1 MRKKWAEGTVLY
13 TRDGA
18 EYKITA
24 SNEAGGTAII
34 YYAEKAGSGIRAVL
48 KEFYPEEWE
57 RRKGVPVERAYV
69 DSPDEDQGLLSCY
82 KKLAEQ
88 AAREMKISQEVA
100 RETVHVWPVRG
111 MLEVQSIR
119 EPDGTVWQA
128 EGTLPCCILEMDNL
142 NHKDGLW
149 LQDILREAG
158 KEKSKE
164 TPLGNLQPN
173 SKPVL
178 AVPPLQVTLML
189 VWRLLILLAKI
200 HEAGYLHGDIN
211 LGNVFLAMD
220 DKGANV
226 LNAMLI
232 DFGSARAL
240 VDGETA
246 PLGKES
252 VMATPG
258 FAAPELADGGERR
271 LTPKADVYAVGKL
284 MHCLLDQNIL
294 EALRKGWY
302 SDLEEE
308 LKNPTL
314 NASGINDPQLTP
326 AVQKSLDRILSG
338 AAEIE
343 PEKRSSVQEMM
354 EQVMQL
360 YRKIEPPA
368 WQMSLGLLQL
378 NGDEV
383 LGRDKDIKKI
393 EAKLWAEGKLVLHG
407 FSGIGKTKLV
417 TLLGHKWQRN
427 YPCSQVYYA
436 FYPGSMTGL
445 AVDTLARNMSTV
457 AFTEQKDGK
466 DVPRPVAGIIDDMF
480 RELNAH
486 MHENDLLI
494 IDNVDDDTKKFWNS
508 VVHEETVQGQTD
520 LFTRLC
526 QLNCKVLFV
535 TRLDVSDVAGIVP
548 FEVDRLELESLR
560 AILRENSKDA
570 NGHSDAQKR
579 SDEELD
585 RLIALVDRHTMTVDM
600 IARTMRES
608 RLTVPEIYKEL
619 SCDGYGS
626 GAFAKISG
634 QKDTDYSEN
643 RIEGHLIRLFRLAN
657 FNEREQDML
666 RYAQLIGE
674 NSGMYETLFLSCC
687 PHESKDENTENLE
700 ALNHLLRLGYVQQK
714 TEENSKKIILNLHT
728 LVRVVARK
736 ELPITLE
743 QCDIFL
749 SALPL
754 PYRRYGVQISPQN
767 RIAMA
772 EAYIQARKIAEK
784 ETFLFGYW
792 SSCAAA
798 WLFNVKNHSRKENY
812 VLRIVEYLPDA
823 MCIYNALNDG
833 LLSVAGVSD
842 IQKKVICLHW
852 NLWNVLSYVT
862 PEYVRKNYETTEL
875 AREYWTVCLEEPD
888 RKLTYPVLFQ
898 EYEKYSERLE
908 EIKRKLSEELHPDNY
923 LDYWPY
929 TDIASNEKQI
939 QVGKELLEH
948 FERKTNEDYE
958 HYLRICKWLAEKAKE
973 IDYEKNPDKVQI
985 YVQEEKQAAQEYLEF
1000 LQEQEPINYE
1010 EIIELCWDR
1019 IERFEKFFAF
1029 FISDDEETL
1038 REESVQYEKILLET
1052 RCDYSDFLMKK
1063 EPSDVIAQMECC
1075 DYIAYRFKDEE
1086 KSRQYKN
1093 RAFQVQLDFVEHPKK
1108 YLPIQDPLEEM
1119 RVYWQV
1125 ADWASQQ
1132 PNKEALKQKLCKKI
1146 LKVGQ
1151 ANEERVHIGLTKK
1164 EMDNDPKN
1172 EEEDYIVPA
1181 SLSEKVNY
1189 EAIPMRYRRKKAE
1202 FYDILRKAAY
1212 QLGEEKRAEIYA
1224 EKCRY
1229 IIYGT
1234 HRRDLFSRRK
1244 VIGDK
1249 IFYEQPK
1256 RVSIIDEETKALLSD
1271 LQNGEMTKQKDRK
1284 YCQAIFEKARK
1295 NNGGSIASE
1304 FMDDLQKIVDAYE
1317 EVKDYDKELKW
1328 LKQIILLQS
1337 AGRWFDNPVVTVRTP
1352 DGKTTTEFYPG
1363 HYFMEPYYERAICT
1377 ARKNHDDK
1385 SVIELTEELFDILLK
1400 DNQARNRDGL
1410 FPRISDLLIWLRAC
1424 GLYIY
1429 CCCVQKKYDGAK
1441 DALLKAEKDLG
1452 DYIKNW
1458 NRGMT
1463 KATEQVKQAE
1473 QFEEQWYA
1481 SDLQNYV
1488 SIIEE
1493 YNKQKEPMFRFF
1505 EEQLSLLKK
1514 ILPEHHPILYM
1525 QRDLQIWFCE
1535 DEEQVETLETLNEK
1549 EKLIAIENGWAS
1561 WWEPDT

>member
-48 KEFYPEEWE
+48 KEFYPQEWE

-69 DSPDEDQGLLSCY
+69 DSPDEDPGLLSCY

-88 AAREMKISQEVA
+88 AEREMTISQEVA
-100 RETVHVWPVRG
+100 QETVHVWPVRG

-173 SKPVL
+173 SKSVL

-258 FAAPELADGGERR
+258 FAAPELEGGGEQR

-302 SDLEEE
+302 SDLEED
-308 LKNPTL
+308 LKAPTL

-326 AVQKSLDRILSG
+326 AVQKSLDQILSG
-338 AAEIE
+338 AAEIK

-354 EQVMQL
+354 EQIMQL

-383 LGRDKDIKKI
+383 LGRDKDIKRI

-466 DVPRPVAGIIDDMF
+466 EVPRPVAGIIDDMF

-494 IDNVDDDTKKFWNS
+494 IDNVDDDTQEYWDS

-535 TRLDVSDVAGIVP
+535 TRLDVSNVTGIVP
-548 FEVDRLELESLR
+548 FEVDRLELEPLR

-570 NGHSDAQKR
+570 KGRSDAQKR

-619 SCDGYGS
+619 SCDGYDS
-626 GAFAKISG
+626 GAFVEISG
-634 QKDTDYSEN
+634 QKDTDYSKN

-687 PHESKDENTENLE
+687 PHESKDENTKNLE

-714 TEENSKKIILNLHT
+714 TEEDSKKIILNLHT

-736 ELPITLE
+736 VLAITLE

-798 WLFNVKNHSRKENY
+798 WLFNVKNRSRKENY

-1172 EEEDYIVPA
+1172 EEENYIVPA

-1256 RVSIIDEETKALLSD
+1256 RVSIIDEETKSLLSD

-1317 EVKDYDKELKW
+1317 KVKDYDKELKW

-1385 SVIELTEELFDILLK
+1385 SVIELTEELFDILSK

-1463 KATEQVKQAE
+1463 KVTEQVKQAE

-1535 DEEQVETLETLNEK
+1535 DEEQLKTLETLNEK

>member
-48 KEFYPEEWE
+48 KEFYPQEWE

-69 DSPDEDQGLLSCY
+69 DSPDEDPGLLSCY
-82 KKLAEQ
+82 EKLAKQ
-88 AAREMKISQEVA
+88 AAREMEISQEVA

-158 KEKSKE
+158 KAKSEE

-173 SKPVL
+173 SKSVL

-220 DKGANV
+220 DKGGNV

-258 FAAPELADGGERR
+258 FAAPELKGGGEQR

-308 LKNPTL
+308 LKAPTL

-326 AVQKSLDRILSG
+326 AVQKSLDQILSG
-338 AAEIE
+338 AAEIK

-354 EQVMQL
+354 EQIMQL

-383 LGRDKDIKKI
+383 LGRDKDIKRI

-466 DVPRPVAGIIDDMF
+466 EVPRPVAGIIDDMF

-494 IDNVDDDTKKFWNS
+494 IDNVDDDTQEYWDS

-535 TRLDVSDVAGIVP
+535 TRLDVSNVTGIVP
-548 FEVDRLELESLR
+548 FEVDRLELEPLR

-570 NGHSDAQKR
+570 KGRSDAQKR

-626 GAFAKISG
+626 GAFVEISG
-634 QKDTDYSEN
+634 QKDTDYSKN

-687 PHESKDENTENLE
+687 PHESKDENTKNLE

-714 TEENSKKIILNLHT
+714 TEKDSEEVILNLHT

-736 ELPITLE
+736 VLAITLE

-798 WLFNVKNHSRKENY
+798 WLFNVKNRSRKENY

-1172 EEEDYIVPA
+1172 EEDYIVPA

-1234 HRRDLFSRRK
+1234 HRRDLFSRQK

-1256 RVSIIDEETKALLSD
+1256 RVSIIDEETKSLLSD

-1295 NNGGSIASE
+1295 SNGGSIASE

-1377 ARKNHDDK
+1377 ARKNHDEK
-1385 SVIELTEELFDILLK
+1385 SVIELTEELFDILSK

-1463 KATEQVKQAE
+1463 KVTEQVKQAE

-1535 DEEQVETLETLNEK
+1535 DEEQLKTLETLNEK

-1561 WWEPDT
+1561 WWEPNT

>member
-48 KEFYPEEWE
+48 KEFYPQEWE

-69 DSPDEDQGLLSCY
+69 DSPDEDPGLLSCY
-82 KKLAEQ
+82 EKLAKQ
-88 AAREMKISQEVA
+88 AAREMEISQEVA

-158 KEKSKE
+158 KKKSKE

-200 HEAGYLHGDIN
+200 HAAGYLHGDIN

-246 PLGKES
+246 PLGEES

-258 FAAPELADGGERR
+258 FAAPELKGGGEQR

-308 LKNPTL
+308 LKAPTL
-314 NASGINDPQLTP
+314 DASGINDPQLTP
-326 AVQKSLDRILSG
+326 AVQKSLDQILSG
-338 AAEIE
+338 AAEIK

-494 IDNVDDDTKKFWNS
+494 IDNVDDDTQEYWDS

-535 TRLDVSDVAGIVP
+535 TRLDVSNVTGIVP
-548 FEVDRLELESLR
+548 FEVDRLELEPLR

-570 NGHSDAQKR
+570 KGHSDAQKR

-626 GAFAKISG
+626 GAFVEISG
-634 QKDTDYSEN
+634 QKDTDYSKN

-657 FNEREQDML
+657 FNEREQKML

-687 PHESKDENTENLE
+687 PHESKDENTKNLE

-714 TEENSKKIILNLHT
+714 TEKDSEEVILNLHT

-736 ELPITLE
+736 VLAITLE

-798 WLFNVKNHSRKENY
+798 WLFNVKNRSRKENY

-958 HYLRICKWLAEKAKE
+958 HYLRICKWLAEKAEE

-1019 IERFEKFFAF
+1019 IERFENFFAF

-1151 ANEERVHIGLTKK
+1151 ENEERVHIGLTKK

-1256 RVSIIDEETKALLSD
+1256 RVSIIDEETKSLLSD
-1271 LQNGEMTKQKDRK
+1271 LQNGEMTNGKDRK

-1377 ARKNHDDK
+1377 ARKNHDEK
-1385 SVIELTEELFDILLK
+1385 SVIELTEELFDILSK

-1493 YNKQKEPMFRFF
+1493 YNKKKEPMFRFF

>member
-48 KEFYPEEWE
+48 KEFYPQEWE

-88 AAREMKISQEVA
+88 AEREMTISQEVA

-158 KEKSKE
+158 KKKSKE

-173 SKPVL
+173 CKSVL

-200 HEAGYLHGDIN
+200 HAAGYLHGDIN

-240 VDGETA
+240 VDGKTA

-258 FAAPELADGGERR
+258 FAAPELKGGGEQR

-308 LKNPTL
+308 LKAPTL
-314 NASGINDPQLTP
+314 DTSGINDPQLTP
-326 AVQKSLDRILSG
+326 AVQKSLDQILSG
-338 AAEIE
+338 AAEIK

-354 EQVMQL
+354 EQIMQL

-466 DVPRPVAGIIDDMF
+466 EVPRPVAGIIDDMF

-494 IDNVDDDTKKFWNS
+494 IDNVDDDTQEYWDS

-535 TRLDVSDVAGIVP
+535 TRLDVSNVTGIVP
-548 FEVDRLELESLR
+548 FEVDRLELEPLR

-570 NGHSDAQKR
+570 KGRSDAQKR

-619 SCDGYGS
+619 SCDGYDS
-626 GAFAKISG
+626 GAFVEISG

-687 PHESKDENTENLE
+687 PHESKDENTKNLE

-714 TEENSKKIILNLHT
+714 TEEDSKKIILNLHT

-736 ELPITLE
+736 EFYITEEDRESFYKHVTTNPMFQFLLDEEESSCLQLSDSFRMAAFYMDPGFEWAYWKSYTVRFALQDLDHSLPKGALISDVMTLIVIAE
-743 QCDIFL
+743 DYPQWFESTEKVPSWRCARFYENLFYGAERFGPEDVRSGISKWTLWLYLVYGLGRAENDLKSPIL
-749 SALPL
+749 SAKEERNWSEVKCSLHRKAVALWEQQDQPDRVSL
-754 PYRRYGVQISPQN
+754 KNLYLDVSPTVEELSAFQEKALENLRKCPQADALDYADFYRITV
-767 RIAMA
+767 
-772 EAYIQARKIAEK
+772 ARSYRVSENDEQVERALQKASYYEEQYLRQLSTQTTK
-784 ETFLFGYW
+784 L
-792 SSCAAA
+792 SKRSKPA
-798 WLFNVKNHSRKENY
+798 WR
-812 VLRIVEYLPDA
+812 
-823 MCIYNALNDG
+823 ALNRHCDG
-833 LLSVAGVSD
+833 LVEKG
-842 IQKKVICLHW
+842 
-852 NLWNVLSYVT
+852 
-862 PEYVRKNYETTEL
+862 
-875 AREYWTVCLEEPD
+875 
-888 RKLTYPVLFQ
+888 
-898 EYEKYSERLE
+898 EYEKASHLIDLLGKFSVDEWYAGEFIETKAKYYLKTGRFQECLDFCVSFERREFYERDEYLVKAYKQLGEPEKAMEIALKAETFPEHEDAVVIAAELYSSITSNSITGYPKTTEEKALVYTEQLIEEEKKRIEEAQEKDDYNRLDQAVLRYKHAFLFAVHLHVCHQKNVSDYKDFLQKEIQWITKAFSEDKSDWRFQQQELYGEIYFQYIWELYNEERYQEALEALDEFEAAGLKDFETVWKPENRQENRENILKQLNDSSEVLSNETHGSGELE
-908 EIKRKLSEELHPDNY
+908 EIERNAERAYYSKLLEPEERPDEMIKPYNWYSWNQLERKTSARELERVFLNLVHAN
-923 LDYWPY
+923 W
-929 TDIASNEKQI
+929 K
-939 QVGKELLEH
+939 LEH
-948 FERKTNEDYE
+948 FEHASNTALMWLGFQPEGSAEYARAQAILASCLCYQKSYTPAMGQLVGAASY
-958 HYLRICKWLAEKAKE
+958 YLRIVKSLKKAASENAASEEWHDAIRHGAYSVTFWERRIAELEDSLPQNHPILAVAHFILAFVYSTNYALNKKNEGIDPLFEREIARFEPAKMYLKALKE
-973 IDYEKNPDKVQI
+973 I
-985 YVQEEKQAAQEYLEF
+985 L
-1000 LQEQEPINYE
+1000 
-1010 EIIELCWDR
+1010 
-1019 IERFEKFFAF
+1019 FAF
-1029 FISDDEETL
+1029 F
-1038 REESVQYEKILLET
+1038 
-1052 RCDYSDFLMKK
+1052 
-1063 EPSDVIAQMECC
+1063 
-1075 DYIAYRFKDEE
+1075 
-1086 KSRQYKN
+1086 
-1093 RAFQVQLDFVEHPKK
+1093 H
-1108 YLPIQDPLEEM
+1108 
-1119 RVYWQV
+1119 
-1125 ADWASQQ
+1125 
-1132 PNKEALKQKLCKKI
+1132 
-1146 LKVGQ
+1146 
-1151 ANEERVHIGLTKK
+1151 
-1164 EMDNDPKN
+1164 
-1172 EEEDYIVPA
+1172 
-1181 SLSEKVNY
+1181 
-1189 EAIPMRYRRKKAE
+1189 
-1202 FYDILRKAAY
+1202 
-1212 QLGEEKRAEIYA
+1212 
-1224 EKCRY
+1224 
-1229 IIYGT
+1229 
-1234 HRRDLFSRRK
+1234 
-1244 VIGDK
+1244 
-1249 IFYEQPK
+1249 
-1256 RVSIIDEETKALLSD
+1256 
-1271 LQNGEMTKQKDRK
+1271 
-1284 YCQAIFEKARK
+1284 
-1295 NNGGSIASE
+1295 
-1304 FMDDLQKIVDAYE
+1304 
-1317 EVKDYDKELKW
+1317 
-1328 LKQIILLQS
+1328 
-1337 AGRWFDNPVVTVRTP
+1337 
-1352 DGKTTTEFYPG
+1352 
-1363 HYFMEPYYERAICT
+1363 
-1377 ARKNHDDK
+1377 
-1385 SVIELTEELFDILLK
+1385 
-1400 DNQARNRDGL
+1400 
-1410 FPRISDLLIWLRAC
+1410 
-1424 GLYIY
+1424 
-1429 CCCVQKKYDGAK
+1429 
-1441 DALLKAEKDLG
+1441 
-1452 DYIKNW
+1452 NW
-1458 NRGMT
+1458 N
-1463 KATEQVKQAE
+1463 
-1473 QFEEQWYA
+1473 
-1481 SDLQNYV
+1481 
-1488 SIIEE
+1488 
-1493 YNKQKEPMFRFF
+1493 
-1505 EEQLSLLKK
+1505 
-1514 ILPEHHPILYM
+1514 
-1525 QRDLQIWFCE
+1525 
-1535 DEEQVETLETLNEK
+1535 
-1549 EKLIAIENGWAS
+1549 S

>member
-48 KEFYPEEWE
+48 KEFYPQEWE

-69 DSPDEDQGLLSCY
+69 DSPDEDPGLLSCY
-82 KKLAEQ
+82 EKLAKQ
-88 AAREMKISQEVA
+88 AAREMEISQEVA

-158 KEKSKE
+158 KKKSKE

-246 PLGKES
+246 PLGKET

-258 FAAPELADGGERR
+258 FAAPELKDGGERR

-308 LKNPTL
+308 LEAPTL
-314 NASGINDPQLTP
+314 NASGINDPQLTS

-338 AAEIE
+338 AAEIK

-354 EQVMQL
+354 EQIMQL

-508 VVHEETVQGQTD
+508 VVHEETAQGQTD

-526 QLNCKVLFV
+526 QLSCKVLFV

-626 GAFAKISG
+626 GAFAEISG

-687 PHESKDENTENLE
+687 PHESKDENTKNLE

-714 TEENSKKIILNLHT
+714 TEKDSEEVILNLHT

-736 ELPITLE
+736 VLAITLE

-798 WLFNVKNHSRKENY
+798 WLFNVKNRSRKENY

-958 HYLRICKWLAEKAKE
+958 HYLRICKWLAEKVKE
-973 IDYEKNPDKVQI
+973 IDYEKNLDKVQI

-1132 PNKEALKQKLCKKI
+1132 PNKEALEQKLCKKI

-1172 EEEDYIVPA
+1172 EEEYYIVPA

-1256 RVSIIDEETKALLSD
+1256 RVSIIDEETKSLLSD

-1295 NNGGSIASE
+1295 SNGGSIASE

-1385 SVIELTEELFDILLK
+1385 SVIELTEELFDILSK
-1400 DNQARNRDGL
+1400 DNQARNHDGL

-1463 KATEQVKQAE
+1463 KVTEQVKQAE

-1535 DEEQVETLETLNEK
+1535 DEEQLKTLETLNEK

>member
-48 KEFYPEEWE
+48 KEFYPQEWE

-69 DSPDEDQGLLSCY
+69 DSPDEDPGLLSCY
-82 KKLAEQ
+82 EKLAKQ
-88 AAREMKISQEVA
+88 AAREMEISQEVA

-200 HEAGYLHGDIN
+200 HAAGYLHGDIN

-246 PLGKES
+246 PLGEES

-258 FAAPELADGGERR
+258 FAAPELKGGGEQR

-302 SDLEEE
+302 SNFKKDL
-308 LKNPTL
+308 KAPTL

-326 AVQKSLDRILSG
+326 AVQKSLDQILSG

-354 EQVMQL
+354 EQIMQL

-466 DVPRPVAGIIDDMF
+466 EVPRPVAGIIDDMF

-494 IDNVDDDTKKFWNS
+494 IDNVDDDTQEYWDS

-535 TRLDVSDVAGIVP
+535 TRLDVSNVTGIVP
-548 FEVDRLELESLR
+548 FEVDRLELEPLR
-560 AILRENSKDA
+560 AILRENSKDV

-626 GAFAKISG
+626 GAFVEISG
-634 QKDTDYSEN
+634 QKDTDYSKN

-687 PHESKDENTENLE
+687 PHESKDENTKNLE

-714 TEENSKKIILNLHT
+714 TEKDSEEVILNLHT

-736 ELPITLE
+736 VLAITLE

-798 WLFNVKNHSRKENY
+798 WLFNVKNRSRKENY

-1019 IERFEKFFAF
+1019 IERFENFFAF

-1202 FYDILRKAAY
+1202 LYDILRKAAY

-1493 YNKQKEPMFRFF
+1493 YNKQKKPMFRFF

>member
-48 KEFYPEEWE
+48 KEFYPQEWE
-57 RRKGVPVERAYV
+57 RRKGVPVERACV
-69 DSPDEDQGLLSCY
+69 DSPDEDPGLLSCY
-82 KKLAEQ
+82 EKLAKQ
-88 AAREMKISQEVA
+88 AAREMTISQEVA

-173 SKPVL
+173 SKSVL

-246 PLGKES
+246 PLGDES

-258 FAAPELADGGERR
+258 FAAPELEGGGEQR

-308 LKNPTL
+308 LKAPTL

-326 AVQKSLDRILSG
+326 AVQKSLDQILSG
-338 AAEIE
+338 AAEIK

-354 EQVMQL
+354 EQIMQL

-466 DVPRPVAGIIDDMF
+466 EVPRSVAGIIDDMF

-494 IDNVDDDTKKFWNS
+494 IDNVDDDTQEYWDS

-535 TRLDVSDVAGIVP
+535 TRLDVSNVTGIVP
-548 FEVDRLELESLR
+548 FEVDRLELEPLR

-570 NGHSDAQKR
+570 KGRSDAQKR

-626 GAFAKISG
+626 GAFVEISG
-634 QKDTDYSEN
+634 QKDTDYSKN

-657 FNEREQDML
+657 FNEREQKML

-687 PHESKDENTENLE
+687 PHESKDENTKNLE

-714 TEENSKKIILNLHT
+714 TEKDSEEVILNLHT

-736 ELPITLE
+736 EFCITEEDRESFYKHVTTNPMFQFLLDEEVPSCLQLSDSFRVAAFYTDLGFEWAYWKSYTVRFALLDLDHSPPKGALISDVMTLIVIAEDHPQWFEGTEKAPSWRCARFYENLFYGAERFGPDDVCSDISKWTLWLYLVYGLGRTENNLKSPI
-743 QCDIFL
+743 L
-749 SALPL
+749 SAKEERNWSEVKCSLHRKAVALWEQQDQPDRVSLKNLYLDVSPTVEELSAFQEKALENLKKCPQADALDYADFYSITVARYYRASENDEQVEHALQKASYYEEQYLRQLSTQTTKLSKRSKPAWRALNRHCDGLVEKGEYEKASRLIDLLEKFSVDECDAKELLKTKAKYCFGTGRFQECIDLCASFEKYEFYERDEYIIKAYKQLGEPEKALEIALTLVGWPKYKDAIAIADELYSTIASSCITEHPETAEGKAFLYIEWLIENEKRRVKQAQEGKDYNRLDQVVLSYKNEFLFAVYLQEKELYDRDFLIKEIQWVTKAFSEDKSDWTFQQQDLYGEIYFRYVRELYNDEKYQEALEALDEFEAAGLEDLERVWKAERRQEAREKILKKLNGSSKVLSNETHGSGELEEIEELEEDPL
-754 PYRRYGVQISPQN
+754 EIERN
-767 RIAMA
+767 A
-772 EAYIQARKIAEK
+772 ERAYLDGCKKLKAEK
-784 ETFLFGYW
+784 NSHDMIEPFCWDSWDRLGLNGKYW
-792 SSCAAA
+792 AKD
-798 WLFNVKNHSRKENY
+798 LEG
-812 VLRIVEYLPDA
+812 L
-823 MCIYNALNDG
+823 
-833 LLSVAGVSD
+833 LLSVVHAN
-842 IQKKVICLHW
+842 W
-852 NLWNVLSYVT
+852 N
-862 PEYVRKNYETTEL
+862 
-875 AREYWTVCLEEPD
+875 
-888 RKLTYPVLFQ
+888 
-898 EYEKYSERLE
+898 
-908 EIKRKLSEELHPDNY
+908 
-923 LDYWPY
+923 
-929 TDIASNEKQI
+929 
-939 QVGKELLEH
+939 LEH
-948 FERKTNEDYE
+948 FERASQN
-958 HYLRICKWLAEKAKE
+958 
-973 IDYEKNPDKVQI
+973 
-985 YVQEEKQAAQEYLEF
+985 
-1000 LQEQEPINYE
+1000 
-1010 EIIELCWDR
+1010 
-1019 IERFEKFFAF
+1019 
-1029 FISDDEETL
+1029 
-1038 REESVQYEKILLET
+1038 
-1052 RCDYSDFLMKK
+1052 
-1063 EPSDVIAQMECC
+1063 AQMWAELQPEGSVGFIRALAILANCC
-1075 DYIAYRFKDEE
+1075 C
-1086 KSRQYKN
+1086 
-1093 RAFQVQLDFVEHPKK
+1093 H
-1108 YLPIQDPLEEM
+1108 
-1119 RVYWQV
+1119 
-1125 ADWASQQ
+1125 
-1132 PNKEALKQKLCKKI
+1132 QKCYTPTI
-1146 LKVGQ
+1146 
-1151 ANEERVHIGLTKK
+1151 
-1164 EMDNDPKN
+1164 
-1172 EEEDYIVPA
+1172 
-1181 SLSEKVNY
+1181 SLL
-1189 EAIPMRYRRKKAE
+1189 ICM
-1202 FYDILRKAAY
+1202 
-1212 QLGEEKRAEIYA
+1212 
-1224 EKCRY
+1224 
-1229 IIYGT
+1229 
-1234 HRRDLFSRRK
+1234 
-1244 VIGDK
+1244 
-1249 IFYEQPK
+1249 
-1256 RVSIIDEETKALLSD
+1256 
-1271 LQNGEMTKQKDRK
+1271 
-1284 YCQAIFEKARK
+1284 RK
-1295 NNGGSIASE
+1295 N
-1304 FMDDLQKIVDAYE
+1304 MQ
-1317 EVKDYDKELKW
+1317 
-1328 LKQIILLQS
+1328 
-1337 AGRWFDNPVVTVRTP
+1337 T
-1352 DGKTTTEFYPG
+1352 
-1363 HYFMEPYYERAICT
+1363 
-1377 ARKNHDDK
+1377 
-1385 SVIELTEELFDILLK
+1385 LLK
-1400 DNQARNRDGL
+1400 NVIKQYTSSTSTESEGRLLVNLYDVDFWNQW
-1410 FPRISDLLIWLRAC
+1410 ISELED
-1424 GLYIY
+1424 
-1429 CCCVQKKYDGAK
+1429 V
-1441 DALLKAEKDLG
+1441 
-1452 DYIKNW
+1452 
-1458 NRGMT
+1458 
-1463 KATEQVKQAE
+1463 
-1473 QFEEQWYA
+1473 
-1481 SDLQNYV
+1481 
-1488 SIIEE
+1488 
-1493 YNKQKEPMFRFF
+1493 
-1505 EEQLSLLKK
+1505 
-1514 ILPEHHPILYM
+1514 LPENHPILVAAHFHLVHIYRM
-1525 QRDLQIWFCE
+1525 CYRLKLEGRFGRKAGRFE
-1535 DEEQVETLETLNEK
+1535 SMRFLLKTLK
-1549 EKLIAIENGWAS
+1549 ELPFALFHNWDS

>member
-48 KEFYPEEWE
+48 KEFYPQEWE

-69 DSPDEDQGLLSCY
+69 DSPDEDPGLLSCY

-88 AAREMKISQEVA
+88 AEREMTISQEIA
-100 RETVHVWPVRG
+100 QETVHVWPVRG

-158 KEKSKE
+158 KKKSKE

-240 VDGETA
+240 VDGKTA
-246 PLGKES
+246 PLGEES

-258 FAAPELADGGERR
+258 FAAPELKDGGEQR

-308 LKNPTL
+308 LKAPTL

-326 AVQKSLDRILSG
+326 AVQKSLDQILSG
-338 AAEIE
+338 AAEIK

-354 EQVMQL
+354 EQIMQL

-378 NGDEV
+378 NCDEV

-466 DVPRPVAGIIDDMF
+466 EVPRPVAGIIDDMF

-526 QLNCKVLFV
+526 QLSCKVLFV

-626 GAFAKISG
+626 GAFAEISG

-687 PHESKDENTENLE
+687 PHESKDENTKNLE

-714 TEENSKKIILNLHT
+714 TEKDSEEVILNLHT

-736 ELPITLE
+736 VLAITLE

-798 WLFNVKNHSRKENY
+798 WLFNVKNRSRKENY

-1019 IERFEKFFAF
+1019 IERFENFFAF

-1256 RVSIIDEETKALLSD
+1256 RVSIIDEETKSLLSD

-1377 ARKNHDDK
+1377 ARKNHDEK
-1385 SVIELTEELFDILLK
+1385 SVIELTEELFDILSK

-1463 KATEQVKQAE
+1463 KVTEQVKQAE

-1535 DEEQVETLETLNEK
+1535 DEEQLKTLETLNEK

>member
-48 KEFYPEEWE
+48 KEFYPQEWE

-69 DSPDEDQGLLSCY
+69 DSPDEDPDLLSCY

-88 AAREMKISQEVA
+88 AEREMTISQEVA

-200 HEAGYLHGDIN
+200 HAAGYLHGDIN

-258 FAAPELADGGERR
+258 FAAPELEGGGEQR

-302 SDLEEE
+302 SDLEED
-308 LKNPTL
+308 LKAPTL

-326 AVQKSLDRILSG
+326 AVQKSLDQILSG
-338 AAEIE
+338 AAEIK

-354 EQVMQL
+354 EQIMQL

-383 LGRDKDIKKI
+383 LGRDKDIKEI

-494 IDNVDDDTKKFWNS
+494 IDNVDDDTQEYWDS

-535 TRLDVSDVAGIVP
+535 TRLDVSNVTGIVP
-548 FEVDRLELESLR
+548 FEVDRLEPKPLR

-626 GAFAKISG
+626 GAFVEISG
-634 QKDTDYSEN
+634 QKDTDYSKN

-687 PHESKDENTENLE
+687 PHESKDENTKNLE

-736 ELPITLE
+736 EFCITEEDTEAFYKRVTTNPMFQFLLDEEVPSCLQLSDSFLMAALYMDPGFEYAYWGSYSVRFALLDLDQSPLKNAIISDVMTLITVAENHPQWFESSEKTPSWRCARFYENLFYGAGRIGPEDVCSDISKWTLWLYLVYGLGRTENNLKSPILSAKEERNWSEVKCSLHRKAVALWEQQDQPDRVSLKNLYLDVSPTVEELSAFQEKALE
-743 QCDIFL
+743 NIRKCPQADALDYADLYGITVARSYRVSENDEQLENALKKASYYEEQYFQQLSTQTTKLSERSKPAWRALNEHCDGLVEKGEYEKASRLIDLLGKFSVDEWYAEEFIKTKAKYYLKTGHFQECLDLCEDTKASGKYGRDKWNGYIVEAYKQMGKQKKALEIALEDETITEYRRGIVIAAELYSSIVSNSTTGYPKTTEEKALAYTEQLIEEEKKRIEEAQEKDDYDRLDQAVLRYRHALFFAKYLHVYHQKNVFNYMDFLQKEIQWVTKAFSEDKSGWTFQQQELYCRLCYRYIMELYRKEKKYQEALEMLDAVETAGLKDLEEVWEPKFRQKVREDIF
-749 SALPL
+749 
-754 PYRRYGVQISPQN
+754 
-767 RIAMA
+767 MA
-772 EAYIQARKIAEK
+772 RDDHSKSLLN
-784 ETFLFGYW
+784 ETHG
-792 SSCAAA
+792 
-798 WLFNVKNHSRKENY
+798 
-812 VLRIVEYLPDA
+812 IVEL
-823 MCIYNALNDG
+823 
-833 LLSVAGVSD
+833 
-842 IQKKVICLHW
+842 
-852 NLWNVLSYVT
+852 
-862 PEYVRKNYETTEL
+862 EE
-875 AREYWTVCLEEPD
+875 LEEPEENPIEAEKAAE
-888 RKLTYPVLFQ
+888 RAYYSKLLEPEERSNEMIEPYQWYSWSGSGVYPTRGPQ
-898 EYEKYSERLE
+898 ELE
-908 EIKRKLSEELHPDNY
+908 ELLLSAVHAN
-923 LDYWPY
+923 W
-929 TDIASNEKQI
+929 N
-939 QVGKELLEH
+939 LEH
-948 FERKTNEDYE
+948 FERASQN
-958 HYLRICKWLAEKAKE
+958 
-973 IDYEKNPDKVQI
+973 
-985 YVQEEKQAAQEYLEF
+985 
-1000 LQEQEPINYE
+1000 
-1010 EIIELCWDR
+1010 
-1019 IERFEKFFAF
+1019 
-1029 FISDDEETL
+1029 
-1038 REESVQYEKILLET
+1038 
-1052 RCDYSDFLMKK
+1052 
-1063 EPSDVIAQMECC
+1063 AQMWAELQPEGSVGF
-1075 DYIAYRFKDEE
+1075 I
-1086 KSRQYKN
+1086 
-1093 RAFQVQLDFVEHPKK
+1093 RAL
-1108 YLPIQDPLEEM
+1108 
-1119 RVYWQV
+1119 
-1125 ADWASQQ
+1125 A
-1132 PNKEALKQKLCKKI
+1132 I
-1146 LKVGQ
+1146 L
-1151 ANEERVHIGLTKK
+1151 AN
-1164 EMDNDPKN
+1164 
-1172 EEEDYIVPA
+1172 
-1181 SLSEKVNY
+1181 
-1189 EAIPMRYRRKKAE
+1189 
-1202 FYDILRKAAY
+1202 
-1212 QLGEEKRAEIYA
+1212 
-1224 EKCRY
+1224 
-1229 IIYGT
+1229 
-1234 HRRDLFSRRK
+1234 
-1244 VIGDK
+1244 
-1249 IFYEQPK
+1249 
-1256 RVSIIDEETKALLSD
+1256 
-1271 LQNGEMTKQKDRK
+1271 
-1284 YCQAIFEKARK
+1284 
-1295 NNGGSIASE
+1295 
-1304 FMDDLQKIVDAYE
+1304 
-1317 EVKDYDKELKW
+1317 
-1328 LKQIILLQS
+1328 
-1337 AGRWFDNPVVTVRTP
+1337 
-1352 DGKTTTEFYPG
+1352 
-1363 HYFMEPYYERAICT
+1363 
-1377 ARKNHDDK
+1377 
-1385 SVIELTEELFDILLK
+1385 
-1400 DNQARNRDGL
+1400 
-1410 FPRISDLLIWLRAC
+1410 
-1424 GLYIY
+1424 
-1429 CCCVQKKYDGAK
+1429 CCCHQKCY
-1441 DALLKAEKDLG
+1441 
-1452 DYIKNW
+1452 
-1458 NRGMT
+1458 T
-1463 KATEQVKQAE
+1463 PT
-1473 QFEEQWYA
+1473 
-1481 SDLQNYV
+1481 
-1488 SIIEE
+1488 
-1493 YNKQKEPMFRFF
+1493 
-1505 EEQLSLLKK
+1505 LSLLIYMRKNMQTLLK
-1514 ILPEHHPILYM
+1514 NVIKQYTSSTSTESEGRLLVNLYDVDFWNQWISELEDVLPENHPILVAAHFHLVHIYRM
-1525 QRDLQIWFCE
+1525 CYRLKLEGRFGRKAGRFE
-1535 DEEQVETLETLNEK
+1535 SMRFLLKTLK
-1549 EKLIAIENGWAS
+1549 ELPFALFHNWNS
-1561 WWEPDT
+1561 WWEPDA

>member
-48 KEFYPEEWE
+48 KEFYPQEWE

-69 DSPDEDQGLLSCY
+69 DSPDEDPGLLSCY
-82 KKLAEQ
+82 EKLAKQ
-88 AAREMKISQEVA
+88 AAREMEISQEVA

-158 KEKSKE
+158 KKKSKE

-173 SKPVL
+173 SKSVL

-258 FAAPELADGGERR
+258 FAAPELEGGGEQR

-308 LKNPTL
+308 LKAPTL

-326 AVQKSLDRILSG
+326 AVQKSLDQILSG
-338 AAEIE
+338 AAEIK

-383 LGRDKDIKKI
+383 LGRDKDIKRI

-535 TRLDVSDVAGIVP
+535 TRLDVSNVTGIVP
-548 FEVDRLELESLR
+548 FEVDRLEPKPLR

-570 NGHSDAQKR
+570 KGHSDAQKR

-626 GAFAKISG
+626 DAFAEISG
-634 QKDTDYSEN
+634 QKDTDYSKN

-657 FNEREQDML
+657 FNERERDML

-687 PHESKDENTENLE
+687 PHESKDENTKNLE

-714 TEENSKKIILNLHT
+714 TEKDSEEVILNLHT

-798 WLFNVKNHSRKENY
+798 WLFNVKNRSRKENY

-1151 ANEERVHIGLTKK
+1151 ENEERVHIGLTKK

-1256 RVSIIDEETKALLSD
+1256 RVSIIDEETKSLLSD

-1295 NNGGSIASE
+1295 SNGGSIASE

-1317 EVKDYDKELKW
+1317 KVKGYDKELKW

-1385 SVIELTEELFDILLK
+1385 SVIELTEELFDILSK

-1463 KATEQVKQAE
+1463 KVTEQVKQAE

-1535 DEEQVETLETLNEK
+1535 DEEQLKTLETLNEK

-1561 WWEPDT
+1561 WWEPNT

>member
-24 SNEAGGTAII
+24 SNEAGGTALI

-48 KEFYPEEWE
+48 KEFYPKEWE

-173 SKPVL
+173 SKSVL

-240 VDGETA
+240 VNGETA

-494 IDNVDDDTKKFWNS
+494 IDNVDDDTQEYWDS
-508 VVHEETVQGQTD
+508 VVHEETVPGQTD

-535 TRLDVSDVAGIVP
+535 TRLDVSNVTGIVP
-548 FEVDRLELESLR
+548 FEVDRLEPEPLR

-570 NGHSDAQKR
+570 KGRSDAQKR

-657 FNEREQDML
+657 FNERERNML

-687 PHESKDENTENLE
+687 PHETTGENTKNLE

-714 TEENSKKIILNLHT
+714 TEKDSKKIILNLHT

-736 ELPITLE
+736 EFCITEEDRESFYKHVTTNPMFQFLLDEEESSCLQLSDSFRVAAFYMDIGFEWAYWKSYSVRFTLLDPDFSALKDDFISDVMTLIAIEENRPQWFESSKKAPSWRCARFYENLFYGAERFGPDDVRSNISKRTLWLYLVYGLGRAENDLKSPI
-743 QCDIFL
+743 L
-749 SALPL
+749 SAKEKRNWSEVKRSLHRKAVALWEQQDQPDRVSL
-754 PYRRYGVQISPQN
+754 KELYLDDFPTVEEFSAFQEKALENLKKCPQADALDYADFYSITVARYYRASENDEQVEHALQKASYYEEQYLQQLSTQTTKLSKRSEPAWRGVNVSCN
-767 RIAMA
+767 RLMEKGEYEKASRLIDLLEKFSVDECDAKELLKTKAKYCFGTGRFQECIDLCASSEKYEFYERDEYIIKAYKQLGEPEKALEIALTLVGWPKYKDA
-772 EAYIQARKIAEK
+772 IAIADELYS
-784 ETFLFGYW
+784 TIA
-792 SSCAAA
+792 SSCITEHPETAEGKAFLYIE
-798 WLFNVKNHSRKENY
+798 WLIENEKRRVKQAQEGK
-812 VLRIVEYLPDA
+812 D
-823 MCIYNALNDG
+823 YNRLNQ
-833 LLSVAGVSD
+833 V
-842 IQKKVICLHW
+842 
-852 NLWNVLSYVT
+852 VLSYKNEFLFAVYLQEKGLYDRDFLIKEIQWVT
-862 PEYVRKNYETTEL
+862 KAFSEDKSDWTFQQQDLYGEIYFRYVRELYNDEKYQEALEALDEFEATGLENLETVWKLEHRQE
-875 AREYWTVCLEEPD
+875 AREKILK
-888 RKLTYPVLFQ
+888 KLNGSSKAPSNETHGSG
-898 EYEKYSERLE
+898 ELE
-908 EIKRKLSEELHPDNY
+908 EIEELEENPLEIERNAERAY
-923 LDYWPY
+923 LDGCKKLEAEKNSHDMIEPFRWDSWDRLGLNGKYWAKDLEGLLLSAVH
-929 TDIASNEKQI
+929 TNWN
-939 QVGKELLEH
+939 LEH
-948 FERKTNEDYE
+948 FERASQNAQMWAELQPE
-958 HYLRICKWLAEKAKE
+958 GSVGFIRALAILANCCCHQKCYTPT
-973 IDYEKNPDKVQI
+973 ISLLIYMRKNMQTLLKNV
-985 YVQEEKQAAQEYLEF
+985 VKQYTSSAESEGRLLVNLYDVDF
-1000 LQEQEPINYE
+1000 
-1010 EIIELCWDR
+1010 WDR
-1019 IERFEKFFAF
+1019 WIFELEDVLPKNHPILVAAHFHLVHIYRMCYRLKLEGRFGRKAGRFESMRFLLKTLKELPFAF
-1029 FISDDEETL
+1029 F
-1038 REESVQYEKILLET
+1038 
-1052 RCDYSDFLMKK
+1052 
-1063 EPSDVIAQMECC
+1063 
-1075 DYIAYRFKDEE
+1075 
-1086 KSRQYKN
+1086 
-1093 RAFQVQLDFVEHPKK
+1093 H
-1108 YLPIQDPLEEM
+1108 
-1119 RVYWQV
+1119 
-1125 ADWASQQ
+1125 
-1132 PNKEALKQKLCKKI
+1132 
-1146 LKVGQ
+1146 
-1151 ANEERVHIGLTKK
+1151 
-1164 EMDNDPKN
+1164 
-1172 EEEDYIVPA
+1172 
-1181 SLSEKVNY
+1181 
-1189 EAIPMRYRRKKAE
+1189 
-1202 FYDILRKAAY
+1202 
-1212 QLGEEKRAEIYA
+1212 
-1224 EKCRY
+1224 
-1229 IIYGT
+1229 
-1234 HRRDLFSRRK
+1234 
-1244 VIGDK
+1244 
-1249 IFYEQPK
+1249 
-1256 RVSIIDEETKALLSD
+1256 
-1271 LQNGEMTKQKDRK
+1271 
-1284 YCQAIFEKARK
+1284 
-1295 NNGGSIASE
+1295 
-1304 FMDDLQKIVDAYE
+1304 
-1317 EVKDYDKELKW
+1317 
-1328 LKQIILLQS
+1328 
-1337 AGRWFDNPVVTVRTP
+1337 
-1352 DGKTTTEFYPG
+1352 
-1363 HYFMEPYYERAICT
+1363 
-1377 ARKNHDDK
+1377 
-1385 SVIELTEELFDILLK
+1385 
-1400 DNQARNRDGL
+1400 
-1410 FPRISDLLIWLRAC
+1410 
-1424 GLYIY
+1424 
-1429 CCCVQKKYDGAK
+1429 
-1441 DALLKAEKDLG
+1441 
-1452 DYIKNW
+1452 NW
-1458 NRGMT
+1458 N
-1463 KATEQVKQAE
+1463 
-1473 QFEEQWYA
+1473 
-1481 SDLQNYV
+1481 
-1488 SIIEE
+1488 
-1493 YNKQKEPMFRFF
+1493 
-1505 EEQLSLLKK
+1505 
-1514 ILPEHHPILYM
+1514 
-1525 QRDLQIWFCE
+1525 
-1535 DEEQVETLETLNEK
+1535 
-1549 EKLIAIENGWAS
+1549 S

>member
-48 KEFYPEEWE
+48 KEFYPQEWE
-57 RRKGVPVERAYV
+57 RRKGVPVERACV
-69 DSPDEDQGLLSCY
+69 DSPDEDPGLLSCY
-82 KKLAEQ
+82 EKLAKQ
-88 AAREMKISQEVA
+88 AAREMEISQKVA

-200 HEAGYLHGDIN
+200 HAAGYLHGDIN

-258 FAAPELADGGERR
+258 FAAPELKGGGEQR

-302 SDLEEE
+302 SDFKKE
-308 LKNPTL
+308 LKAPTL
-314 NASGINDPQLTP
+314 DASGINDPQLTP
-326 AVQKSLDRILSG
+326 AVQKSLDQILSG
-338 AAEIE
+338 AAEIK

-354 EQVMQL
+354 EQIMQL

-466 DVPRPVAGIIDDMF
+466 EVPRPVAGIIDDMF

-494 IDNVDDDTKKFWNS
+494 IDNVDDDTQEYWDS

-535 TRLDVSDVAGIVP
+535 TRLDVSNVTGIVP
-548 FEVDRLELESLR
+548 FEVDRLELEPLR
-560 AILRENSKDA
+560 AILRENSKDVK
-570 NGHSDAQKR
+570 GRSDAQKR

-626 GAFAKISG
+626 GAFVEISG
-634 QKDTDYSEN
+634 QKDTDYSKN

-687 PHESKDENTENLE
+687 PHESKDENTKNLE

-714 TEENSKKIILNLHT
+714 TEEDSEEVILNLHT

-736 ELPITLE
+736 EFCITEEDKEAFYKSVMGNPTFRWVTSNPLYCFQFEECASCQQLADSFQMATFYMDLGFEWAYWKSYSVCFTQLSPIFPAREDDFISDVMTL
-743 QCDIFL
+743 
-749 SALPL
+749 
-754 PYRRYGVQISPQN
+754 
-767 RIAMA
+767 IA
-772 EAYIQARKIAEK
+772 IAENRPQLFESSK
-784 ETFLFGYW
+784 KAPSWRCARFYENLFLAMNKIKYRDVCDNISQKTLWKYMVYGLGRTKYVHCPLLRSEDTMCW
-792 SSCAAA
+792 EKKRE
-798 WLFNVKNHSRKENY
+798 LFCKKAIE
-812 VLRIVEYLPDA
+812 LWEQQEKPDR
-823 MCIYNALNDG
+823 MSLKALYQEA
-833 LLSVAGVSD
+833 VVS
-842 IQKKVICLHW
+842 
-852 NLWNVLSYVT
+852 VT
-862 PEYVRKNYETTEL
+862 PYESFVQFKKK
-875 AREYWTVCLEEPD
+875 ALEN
-888 RKLTYPVLFQ
+888 
-898 EYEKYSERLE
+898 LE
-908 EIKRKLSEELHPDNY
+908 CCP
-923 LDYWPY
+923 
-929 TDIASNEKQI
+929 
-939 QVGKELLEH
+939 QV
-948 FERKTNEDYE
+948 DD
-958 HYLRICKWLAEKAKE
+958 A
-973 IDYEKNPDKVQI
+973 D
-985 YVQEEKQAAQEYLEF
+985 
-1000 LQEQEPINYE
+1000 
-1010 EIIELCWDR
+1010 
-1019 IERFEKFFAF
+1019 FFAF
-1029 FISDDEETL
+1029 YDTQVVCKCEKYLRHRFIYFDNTTAITTAVEKELKEAIQLRFFYGKRYMESHPVIRPFTKAGDVWLTLCSYCDDLIYNRCFSEVPELITFLGQFDLSQDYSNELFLDLKARFLFESGQLQECLALCESPESFWQKEWYKKLILERMYESEKEEGEPDLSENSESTSQSRMWLFRILQKWCSSIIILNILKLIQNDLYGESDEEDDEE
-1038 REESVQYEKILLET
+1038 LET
-1052 RCDYSDFLMKK
+1052 SSQIEVITEKDYFDCMPTPDKDSDDMITPWKWYSWGCVSESYKGYDARKLEKMLIRIIKTEWAEKK
-1063 EPSDVIAQMECC
+1063 
-1075 DYIAYRFKDEE
+1075 YEE
-1086 KSRQYKN
+1086 ARVHAAEWF
-1093 RAFQVQLDFVEHPKK
+1093 AFQSEGSGEQIRAQAILVSCYCAERNYTEASKRLKTMLDYYKK
-1108 YLPIQDPLEEM
+1108 CGRFI
-1119 RVYWQV
+1119 
-1125 ADWASQQ
+1125 
-1132 PNKEALKQKLCKKI
+1132 KK
-1146 LKVGQ
+1146 
-1151 ANEERVHIGLTKK
+1151 AA
-1164 EMDNDPKN
+1164 KN
-1172 EEEDYIVPA
+1172 EEMSEWLGSAMDYG
-1181 SLSEKVNY
+1181 
-1189 EAIPMRYRRKKAE
+1189 
-1202 FYDILRKAAY
+1202 YDIPFW
-1212 QLGEEKRAEIYA
+1212 Q
-1224 EKCRY
+1224 
-1229 IIYGT
+1229 
-1234 HRRDLFSRRK
+1234 
-1244 VIGDK
+1244 
-1249 IFYEQPK
+1249 Q
-1256 RVSIIDEETKALLSD
+1256 RVSE
-1271 LQNGEMTKQKDRK
+1271 
-1284 YCQAIFEKARK
+1284 
-1295 NNGGSIASE
+1295 
-1304 FMDDLQKIVDAYE
+1304 
-1317 EVKDYDKELKW
+1317 
-1328 LKQIILLQS
+1328 
-1337 AGRWFDNPVVTVRTP
+1337 
-1352 DGKTTTEFYPG
+1352 
-1363 HYFMEPYYERAICT
+1363 
-1377 ARKNHDDK
+1377 
-1385 SVIELTEELFDILLK
+1385 
-1400 DNQARNRDGL
+1400 
-1410 FPRISDLLIWLRAC
+1410 
-1424 GLYIY
+1424 
-1429 CCCVQKKYDGAK
+1429 
-1441 DALLKAEKDLG
+1441 
-1452 DYIKNW
+1452 
-1458 NRGMT
+1458 
-1463 KATEQVKQAE
+1463 
-1473 QFEEQWYA
+1473 
-1481 SDLQNYV
+1481 
-1488 SIIEE
+1488 
-1493 YNKQKEPMFRFF
+1493 
-1505 EEQLSLLKK
+1505 
-1514 ILPEHHPILYM
+1514 
-1525 QRDLQIWFCE
+1525 
-1535 DEEQVETLETLNEK
+1535 LETLLPENHPLLSMER
-1549 EKLIAIENGWAS
+1549 LILCHIYLHRAKSVKARDVFVKIVKGVIATPFHNWNS

>member
-48 KEFYPEEWE
+48 KEFYPQEWE

-69 DSPDEDQGLLSCY
+69 DSPDEDQGLLSCHE
-82 KKLAEQ
+82 KLAKQ

-258 FAAPELADGGERR
+258 FAAPELKGGGEQR

-302 SDLEEE
+302 SDFKRE
-308 LKNPTL
+308 LKAPTL
-314 NASGINDPQLTP
+314 DASGINDPQLTP
-326 AVQKSLDRILSG
+326 AVQKSLDQILSG
-338 AAEIE
+338 AAEIK

-354 EQVMQL
+354 EQIMQL

-383 LGRDKDIKKI
+383 LGRDKDIKEI

-508 VVHEETVQGQTD
+508 VVHEETAQGQTD

-526 QLNCKVLFV
+526 QLSCKVLFV

-570 NGHSDAQKR
+570 NGNSDAQKR

-619 SCDGYGS
+619 NCDGYGS
-626 GAFAKISG
+626 GAFAEISG

-657 FNEREQDML
+657 FNERERDML

-687 PHESKDENTENLE
+687 PHESKDENTKNLE

-714 TEENSKKIILNLHT
+714 TEEDSEEVILNLHT

-736 ELPITLE
+736 VLAITLE

-798 WLFNVKNHSRKENY
+798 WLFNVKNRSRKENY

-1172 EEEDYIVPA
+1172 EEKDYIVPA

-1256 RVSIIDEETKALLSD
+1256 RVSIIDEETKSLLSD

-1317 EVKDYDKELKW
+1317 KVKDYDKELKW

-1377 ARKNHDDK
+1377 ARKNHDEK
-1385 SVIELTEELFDILLK
+1385 SVIELTEELFDILSK
-1400 DNQARNRDGL
+1400 DNQARNQEETFL
-1410 FPRISDLLIWLRAC
+1410 EVSDLLRWLRAC
-1424 GLYIY
+1424 ALYAY
-1429 CCCVQKKYDGAK
+1429 CCCIQKKYTRAGN
-1441 DALLKAEKDLG
+1441 ALLMAEKDMENS
-1452 DYIKNW
+1452 IENW
-1458 NRGMT
+1458 NE
-1463 KATEQVKQAE
+1463 KAVEEAE
-1473 QFEEQWYA
+1473 KAKEAEEFSEQWYMN
-1481 SDLQNYV
+1481 DLQRYKM
-1488 SIIEE
+1488 IAEE
-1493 YNKQKEPMFRFF
+1493 LNKQREPMFRFF
-1505 EEQLSLLKK
+1505 EEQLVLLEK
-1514 ILPEHHPILYM
+1514 ILPEHHPLLSM
-1525 QRDLQIWFCE
+1525 QRELMIWFC
-1535 DEEQVETLETLNEK
+1535 DDDKKAKKLERQNKK
-1549 EKLIAIENGWAS
+1549 EKLFALFHNWDS

>member
-48 KEFYPEEWE
+48 KEFYPQEWE

-69 DSPDEDQGLLSCY
+69 DSPDEDPGLLSCY

-88 AAREMKISQEVA
+88 AAREMTISQEVA

-158 KEKSKE
+158 KKKSKE

-173 SKPVL
+173 SKSVL

-200 HEAGYLHGDIN
+200 HAAGYLHGDIN

-258 FAAPELADGGERR
+258 FAAPELKGGGEQR

-308 LKNPTL
+308 LKAPTL

-326 AVQKSLDRILSG
+326 AVQKSLDQILSG

-354 EQVMQL
+354 EQIMQL

-457 AFTEQKDGK
+457 AFTEQKDGTE
-466 DVPRPVAGIIDDMF
+466 VPRPVAGIIDDMF

-494 IDNVDDDTKKFWNS
+494 IDNVDDDTQEYWDS

-535 TRLDVSDVAGIVP
+535 TRLDVSNVTGIVP
-548 FEVDRLELESLR
+548 FEVDRLELEPLR

-570 NGHSDAQKR
+570 KGRSDAQKR

-626 GAFAKISG
+626 GAFVEISG
-634 QKDTDYSEN
+634 QKDTDYSKN

-687 PHESKDENTENLE
+687 PHESKDENTKNLE

-714 TEENSKKIILNLHT
+714 TEKDSEEVILNLHT

-736 ELPITLE
+736 VLAITLE

-798 WLFNVKNHSRKENY
+798 WLFNIKNRSRKENY

-985 YVQEEKQAAQEYLEF
+985 YVQEEKQAAQKYLEF

-1151 ANEERVHIGLTKK
+1151 ENEERVHIGLTKK

-1256 RVSIIDEETKALLSD
+1256 RVSIIDEETKSLLSD

-1317 EVKDYDKELKW
+1317 KVKDYDKELKW

-1385 SVIELTEELFDILLK
+1385 SVIELTEELFDILSK

-1463 KATEQVKQAE
+1463 KVTEQVKQAE

-1535 DEEQVETLETLNEK
+1535 DEEQLKTLETLNEK

-1561 WWEPDT
+1561 WWNPDT

>member
-48 KEFYPEEWE
+48 KEFYPQEWE

-69 DSPDEDQGLLSCY
+69 DSPDEDPGLLSCY

-88 AAREMKISQEVA
+88 AAREMTISQEVA

-258 FAAPELADGGERR
+258 FAAPELEGGGEQR

-308 LKNPTL
+308 LEAPTL

-326 AVQKSLDRILSG
+326 AVQKSLDQILSG
-338 AAEIE
+338 AAEIK

-354 EQVMQL
+354 EQIMQL

-383 LGRDKDIKKI
+383 LGRDKDIKRI

-466 DVPRPVAGIIDDMF
+466 EVPRPVAGIIDDMF

-526 QLNCKVLFV
+526 QLSCKVLFV

-548 FEVDRLELESLR
+548 FEVDRLEPKPLR

-619 SCDGYGS
+619 NCDGYGS
-626 GAFAKISG
+626 GSFAKISG

-657 FNEREQDML
+657 FNEREQKML

-736 ELPITLE
+736 EFCVTEEDRESFYKHVTTNPMFQFLLDEEESSCLQLSDSFWMTTFYMDPGFEWAYWKSYSVRFALLDLDHSPLKDVFISDVMTLIAFVENHPQWFESTEKAPSWRCARFYENLFYGAKRFGPEDVRSGISKWTLWMYLVYGLGRAENDLESPI
-743 QCDIFL
+743 L
-749 SALPL
+749 SAKEERNWSEVKCSLHRKAVALWEQQDQPDRVSLKNLYQDAYPTVEEFSAFQEKALENLKKCPQADALDYADFYSITVARYYRASENDEQVEHALQKASYYEEQYLQQLSTQTTKLSKRSEWAWRGVNVSCNRLMEKGEYEKASRLIDLLGKFSVDEYDAKELLKTKAKYCFGTGRFQECIDLCASFEKCEFYERDEYIIKAYKQLGEPEKALEIALTLVGWSKYKDAIAIADELYSTIASSCITEHPETAEGKAFLYIEWLIENEKRRVKQAQEGKDYNRLDQVVLSYKNEFLFAVYLQEKELYDRDFLIKEIQWVTKAFSEDKSDWTFQQQDLYGEIYFRYVRELYNDEKYQEALEALDEFEAARLEDLERVWKAERRQEAREKILKKLNGSSKAPSNETHGSGELEEIEELEEDPL
-754 PYRRYGVQISPQN
+754 EIERN
-767 RIAMA
+767 A
-772 EAYIQARKIAEK
+772 ERAYLDGCKKLEAEK
-784 ETFLFGYW
+784 NSHDMIEPFCWDSWDRLGLNGKYW
-792 SSCAAA
+792 AKD
-798 WLFNVKNHSRKENY
+798 LEG
-812 VLRIVEYLPDA
+812 L
-823 MCIYNALNDG
+823 
-833 LLSVAGVSD
+833 LLSVVHAN
-842 IQKKVICLHW
+842 W
-852 NLWNVLSYVT
+852 N
-862 PEYVRKNYETTEL
+862 
-875 AREYWTVCLEEPD
+875 
-888 RKLTYPVLFQ
+888 
-898 EYEKYSERLE
+898 
-908 EIKRKLSEELHPDNY
+908 
-923 LDYWPY
+923 
-929 TDIASNEKQI
+929 
-939 QVGKELLEH
+939 LEH
-948 FERKTNEDYE
+948 FERASQN
-958 HYLRICKWLAEKAKE
+958 
-973 IDYEKNPDKVQI
+973 
-985 YVQEEKQAAQEYLEF
+985 
-1000 LQEQEPINYE
+1000 
-1010 EIIELCWDR
+1010 
-1019 IERFEKFFAF
+1019 
-1029 FISDDEETL
+1029 
-1038 REESVQYEKILLET
+1038 
-1052 RCDYSDFLMKK
+1052 
-1063 EPSDVIAQMECC
+1063 AQMWAELQPEGSVGFIRALAILANCC
-1075 DYIAYRFKDEE
+1075 C
-1086 KSRQYKN
+1086 
-1093 RAFQVQLDFVEHPKK
+1093 H
-1108 YLPIQDPLEEM
+1108 
-1119 RVYWQV
+1119 
-1125 ADWASQQ
+1125 
-1132 PNKEALKQKLCKKI
+1132 QKCYTPTI
-1146 LKVGQ
+1146 
-1151 ANEERVHIGLTKK
+1151 
-1164 EMDNDPKN
+1164 
-1172 EEEDYIVPA
+1172 
-1181 SLSEKVNY
+1181 SLL
-1189 EAIPMRYRRKKAE
+1189 ICM
-1202 FYDILRKAAY
+1202 
-1212 QLGEEKRAEIYA
+1212 
-1224 EKCRY
+1224 
-1229 IIYGT
+1229 
-1234 HRRDLFSRRK
+1234 
-1244 VIGDK
+1244 
-1249 IFYEQPK
+1249 
-1256 RVSIIDEETKALLSD
+1256 
-1271 LQNGEMTKQKDRK
+1271 
-1284 YCQAIFEKARK
+1284 RK
-1295 NNGGSIASE
+1295 N
-1304 FMDDLQKIVDAYE
+1304 MQ
-1317 EVKDYDKELKW
+1317 
-1328 LKQIILLQS
+1328 
-1337 AGRWFDNPVVTVRTP
+1337 T
-1352 DGKTTTEFYPG
+1352 
-1363 HYFMEPYYERAICT
+1363 
-1377 ARKNHDDK
+1377 
-1385 SVIELTEELFDILLK
+1385 LLK
-1400 DNQARNRDGL
+1400 NVIKQYTSSTSTESEGRLLVNLYDVDFWNQW
-1410 FPRISDLLIWLRAC
+1410 ISELED
-1424 GLYIY
+1424 
-1429 CCCVQKKYDGAK
+1429 V
-1441 DALLKAEKDLG
+1441 
-1452 DYIKNW
+1452 
-1458 NRGMT
+1458 
-1463 KATEQVKQAE
+1463 
-1473 QFEEQWYA
+1473 
-1481 SDLQNYV
+1481 
-1488 SIIEE
+1488 
-1493 YNKQKEPMFRFF
+1493 
-1505 EEQLSLLKK
+1505 
-1514 ILPEHHPILYM
+1514 LPENHPILVAAHFHLVHIYRM
-1525 QRDLQIWFCE
+1525 CYRLKLEGRFGRKAGRFE
-1535 DEEQVETLETLNEK
+1535 SMRFLLKTLK
-1549 EKLIAIENGWAS
+1549 ELPFALFHNWNS

>member
-48 KEFYPEEWE
+48 KEFYPEKWE

-69 DSPDEDQGLLSCY
+69 DSPDEDQDLLSCY
-82 KKLAEQ
+82 EKLAKQ
-88 AAREMKISQEVA
+88 AAREMEISQEVA

-158 KEKSKE
+158 KKKSKE

-240 VDGETA
+240 VDGKTA

-258 FAAPELADGGERR
+258 FAAPELKGGGEQR

-308 LKNPTL
+308 LKAPTL
-314 NASGINDPQLTP
+314 DASGINDPQLTP
-326 AVQKSLDRILSG
+326 AVQKSLDQILSG
-338 AAEIE
+338 AAEIK

-354 EQVMQL
+354 EQIMQL

-466 DVPRPVAGIIDDMF
+466 EVPRPVAGIIDDMF

-494 IDNVDDDTKKFWNS
+494 IDNVDDDTQEYWDS

-535 TRLDVSDVAGIVP
+535 TRLDVSNVTGIVP
-548 FEVDRLELESLR
+548 FEVDRLELEPLR
-560 AILRENSKDA
+560 AILRENSKDVK
-570 NGHSDAQKR
+570 GRSDAQKR

-626 GAFAKISG
+626 GAFVEISG
-634 QKDTDYSEN
+634 QKDTDYSKN

-687 PHESKDENTENLE
+687 PHESKDENTKNLE

-714 TEENSKKIILNLHT
+714 TEEDSEEVILNLHT

-736 ELPITLE
+736 EFCITEEDKEAFYKSVMGNPTFRWVTSNPLPYCFLVEESASCLQLADSFQMATFYMDLGFEWAYWKSYSVRFALLDLNHSPLKDAFISDVMTLIAIAENHPQWFESSEKTPSWRCARFYENLFYGAERFGPEDVCSDISKWTLWLYLVYGLGRAENNLKSPILSAKEERNWSEVKCSLHRKAVALWEQQDQPDRVSLKNLYQDACPTVEEFSALEEKALENLRKCPQADALDYADLYGITVARSYRVSENDEQLENALQKASYYEEQYFQQLSTQTTKLSERSKPAWRALNEHCDGLVEKGEYEKASRLIDLLGKFSVDEWYAEEFIKTKAKYYLKTGHFQECLDFCENTKSSGKYGRDKWNGYIVEAYKQMGKQKKALEITLE
-743 QCDIFL
+743 AETIPEYKKAIVIAAEL
-749 SALPL
+749 YSSIVSNSITGYPKTAEEKALVYTEQL
-754 PYRRYGVQISPQN
+754 IEEEKKGIEEAQEKDDSN
-767 RIAMA
+767 RLD
-772 EAYIQARKIAEK
+772 QA
-784 ETFLFGYW
+784 
-792 SSCAAA
+792 
-798 WLFNVKNHSRKENY
+798 
-812 VLRIVEYLPDA
+812 VLRYRHALFFAVHLHVYHQKNVSSYKDFLQKEIQWITKVFSEDKSDWTFQQQDLYCELYYRYIVELYSEEKK
-823 MCIYNALNDG
+823 YQEALEMLDEVETAGLKDLEEVWKSKSRQKVRENIFMERDG
-833 LLSVAGVSD
+833 HS
-842 IQKKVICLHW
+842 K
-852 NLWNVLSYVT
+852 VLS
-862 PEYVRKNYETTEL
+862 NETYGGGE
-875 AREYWTVCLEEPD
+875 
-888 RKLTYPVLFQ
+888 
-898 EYEKYSERLE
+898 LE
-908 EIKRKLSEELHPDNY
+908 EIEELEEDPIEAEKAAERAYYSELLEPEERPDEMIKPY
-923 LDYWPY
+923 KWYTWRGYGDYPTYRVAQKLEGLLLSAVHANW
-929 TDIASNEKQI
+929 K
-939 QVGKELLEH
+939 LEH
-948 FERKTNEDYE
+948 FEHASNTALMWLGFQPEGSAEYARAQAILASCLCYQKSYTPAMGQLVGAASY
-958 HYLRICKWLAEKAKE
+958 YLRI
-973 IDYEKNPDKVQI
+973 V
-985 YVQEEKQAAQEYLEF
+985 
-1000 LQEQEPINYE
+1000 
-1010 EIIELCWDR
+1010 
-1019 IERFEKFFAF
+1019 
-1029 FISDDEETL
+1029 
-1038 REESVQYEKILLET
+1038 
-1052 RCDYSDFLMKK
+1052 
-1063 EPSDVIAQMECC
+1063 
-1075 DYIAYRFKDEE
+1075 
-1086 KSRQYKN
+1086 KS
-1093 RAFQVQLDFVEHPKK
+1093 L
-1108 YLPIQDPLEEM
+1108 
-1119 RVYWQV
+1119 
-1125 ADWASQQ
+1125 
-1132 PNKEALKQKLCKKI
+1132 
-1146 LKVGQ
+1146 
-1151 ANEERVHIGLTKK
+1151 
-1164 EMDNDPKN
+1164 
-1172 EEEDYIVPA
+1172 
-1181 SLSEKVNY
+1181 
-1189 EAIPMRYRRKKAE
+1189 KKA
-1202 FYDILRKAAY
+1202 
-1212 QLGEEKRAEIYA
+1212 
-1224 EKCRY
+1224 
-1229 IIYGT
+1229 
-1234 HRRDLFSRRK
+1234 
-1244 VIGDK
+1244 
-1249 IFYEQPK
+1249 
-1256 RVSIIDEETKALLSD
+1256 
-1271 LQNGEMTKQKDRK
+1271 
-1284 YCQAIFEKARK
+1284 
-1295 NNGGSIASE
+1295 ASE
-1304 FMDDLQKIVDAYE
+1304 NAASEEWRNAIRHGAYSVTFWE
-1317 EVKDYDKELKW
+1317 RRIAEL
-1328 LKQIILLQS
+1328 
-1337 AGRWFDNPVVTVRTP
+1337 
-1352 DGKTTTEFYPG
+1352 E
-1363 HYFMEPYYERAICT
+1363 
-1377 ARKNHDDK
+1377 
-1385 SVIELTEELFDILLK
+1385 
-1400 DNQARNRDGL
+1400 DGL
-1410 FPRISDLLIWLRAC
+1410 P
-1424 GLYIY
+1424 
-1429 CCCVQKKYDGAK
+1429 
-1441 DALLKAEKDLG
+1441 
-1452 DYIKNW
+1452 
-1458 NRGMT
+1458 
-1463 KATEQVKQAE
+1463 
-1473 QFEEQWYA
+1473 
-1481 SDLQNYV
+1481 QN
-1488 SIIEE
+1488 
-1493 YNKQKEPMFRFF
+1493 
-1505 EEQLSLLKK
+1505 
-1514 ILPEHHPILYM
+1514 HPILAVAHFILASVYSANYALNKKGEGIDPLFK
-1525 QRDLQIWFCE
+1525 RKITRF
-1535 DEEQVETLETLNEK
+1535 ETARMCLKMLK
-1549 EKLIAIENGWAS
+1549 EVLFALFHNWNS

>member
-48 KEFYPEEWE
+48 KEFYPQEWE

-69 DSPDEDQGLLSCY
+69 DSPDEDQGLLSCHE
-82 KKLAEQ
+82 KLAKQ

-119 EPDGTVWQA
+119 EPDGAVWQA

-173 SKPVL
+173 CKSVL

-200 HEAGYLHGDIN
+200 HAAGYLHGDIN

-240 VDGETA
+240 VDGKTA

-258 FAAPELADGGERR
+258 FAAPELEGGGEQR

-308 LKNPTL
+308 LKAPML

-326 AVQKSLDRILSG
+326 AVQKSLDQILSG
-338 AAEIE
+338 AAEIK

-466 DVPRPVAGIIDDMF
+466 EVPRPVAGIIDDMF

-494 IDNVDDDTKKFWNS
+494 IDNVDDDTQEYWDS

-535 TRLDVSDVAGIVP
+535 TRLDVSNVTGIVP
-548 FEVDRLELESLR
+548 FEVDRLELEPLR

-570 NGHSDAQKR
+570 KGHSDAQKR

-626 GAFAKISG
+626 GAFVEISG
-634 QKDTDYSEN
+634 QKDTDYSKN

-687 PHESKDENTENLE
+687 PHESKDENTKNLE

-714 TEENSKKIILNLHT
+714 TEKDSEEVILNLHT

-736 ELPITLE
+736 VLAITLE

-798 WLFNVKNHSRKENY
+798 WLFNVKNRSRKENY

-973 IDYEKNPDKVQI
+973 IDYEKNPDKVRI

-1019 IERFEKFFAF
+1019 IERFENFFAF

-1151 ANEERVHIGLTKK
+1151 ENEERVHIGLTKK

-1256 RVSIIDEETKALLSD
+1256 RVSIIDEETKSLLSD

-1317 EVKDYDKELKW
+1317 KVKDYDKELKW

-1377 ARKNHDDK
+1377 ARKNHDEK
-1385 SVIELTEELFDILLK
+1385 SVIELTEELFDILSK

-1463 KATEQVKQAE
+1463 KVTEQVKQAE

-1535 DEEQVETLETLNEK
+1535 DEEQLKTLETLNEK

>member
-1 MRKKWAEGTVLY
+1 MRKKWAEETVLY

-48 KEFYPEEWE
+48 KEFYPQEWE

-69 DSPDEDQGLLSCY
+69 DSPDEDPGLLSCY

-88 AAREMKISQEVA
+88 AEREMTISQEVA

-158 KEKSKE
+158 KKKSKE

-200 HEAGYLHGDIN
+200 HAAGYLHGDIN

-258 FAAPELADGGERR
+258 FAAPELKGGGEQR

-302 SDLEEE
+302 SDLKRD
-308 LKNPTL
+308 LKAPTL

-326 AVQKSLDRILSG
+326 AVQKSLDQILSG
-338 AAEIE
+338 AAEIK

-354 EQVMQL
+354 EQIMQL

-466 DVPRPVAGIIDDMF
+466 DVPRPVAGIIDDVF

-494 IDNVDDDTKKFWNS
+494 IDNVDDDTQEYWDS

-526 QLNCKVLFV
+526 QLSCKVLFV
-535 TRLDVSDVAGIVP
+535 TRLDVSNVTGIVP
-548 FEVDRLELESLR
+548 FEVDRLELEPLR

-570 NGHSDAQKR
+570 KGHSDAQKR

-626 GAFAKISG
+626 GAFVEISG
-634 QKDTDYSEN
+634 QKDTDYSKN

-687 PHESKDENTENLE
+687 PHESKDENTKNLE

-714 TEENSKKIILNLHT
+714 TEEDSEEVILNLHT

-736 ELPITLE
+736 EFCITEEDKEAFYKHVTTNPMFQFLLDEEESSCLQLSDSFRVAAFYINPGFEWAYWKSYSVRFALLDLHHSPLKDAFISDVMTLIAAIKEYPQWLE
-743 QCDIFL
+743 
-749 SALPL
+749 SAEKVPSWRCARFCENLF
-754 PYRRYGVQISPQN
+754 YGVRRIWPRDVCSNISKHTLWLYVVYGLGRTKSNLESPILSQKEKENWWKIVSSIYCKAIELWEQQERPDRISLKQLYFEPNIVRKDFLHIEKALENLKKCPQADALDYALFYKGPVN
-767 RIAMA
+767 VYFKIDLSDT
-772 EAYIQARKIAEK
+772 EQGEQALQTARDYEEQYLDQLSTRTSELSKRAEK
-784 ETFLFGYW
+784 
-792 SSCAAA
+792 A
-798 WLFNVKNHSRKENY
+798 W
-812 VLRIVEYLPDA
+812 DA
-823 MCIYNALNDG
+823 TVQYCNRLID
-833 LLSVAGVSD
+833 
-842 IQKKVICLHW
+842 
-852 NLWNVLSYVT
+852 
-862 PEYVRKNYETTEL
+862 EKNYEKTSEL
-875 AREYWTVCLEEPD
+875 IHLLERFSVERKEKQKLLELKEKYYFKIGCFQECLSICENLRNSCDRNSWYVERYRWNGYVIEIYKRLGKLEKALEIILEEEDWLLYKDAVEIAAELYSKMDSNNIVGCLETAEEKAIAYINLLIEGEKKSIEEAKKKNDYNQLD
-888 RKLTYPVLFQ
+888 RAVLNYKHEILCVAYYKGKDFLLKEIQWVTRVFSGNKRNWTFQQQNLYCEIYFQCVVKLYCKEEYREALEMLDRFEASVLKDFKVDWSPERRRTIREDIFMSMNRSSEGSSRSSQ
-898 EYEKYSERLE
+898 KPIELENLIETEKEAERIYHSQLLEADNGSYDMIKPYKWYSWK
-908 EIKRKLSEELHPDNY
+908 KRFDEKSAEELEQSLINLIHAN
-923 LDYWPY
+923 WR
-929 TDIASNEKQI
+929 
-939 QVGKELLEH
+939 LEH
-948 FERKTNEDYE
+948 FECASRTALMWMELQPEDSVGHVRAQVILVDCFCHQKCYVSAMRQLIGTGLYYLKNANETSLEEFWYSTNIGAYDIIFWKQRVTELEGILSKNNPVLWIAYV
-958 HYLRICKWLAEKAKE
+958 LLA
-973 IDYEKNPDKVQI
+973 YI
-985 YVQEEKQAAQEYLEF
+985 YFCNDETDGD
-1000 LQEQEPINYE
+1000 INH
-1010 EIIELCWDR
+1010 
-1019 IERFEKFFAF
+1019 FEKIIGW
-1029 FISDDEETL
+1029 FISIKVL
-1038 REESVQYEKILLET
+1038 FKGMREK
-1052 RCDYSDFLMKK
+1052 
-1063 EPSDVIAQMECC
+1063 
-1075 DYIAYRFKDEE
+1075 
-1086 KSRQYKN
+1086 
-1093 RAFQVQLDFVEHPKK
+1093 
-1108 YLPIQDPLEEM
+1108 
-1119 RVYWQV
+1119 
-1125 ADWASQQ
+1125 
-1132 PNKEALKQKLCKKI
+1132 
-1146 LKVGQ
+1146 
-1151 ANEERVHIGLTKK
+1151 
-1164 EMDNDPKN
+1164 
-1172 EEEDYIVPA
+1172 
-1181 SLSEKVNY
+1181 
-1189 EAIPMRYRRKKAE
+1189 
-1202 FYDILRKAAY
+1202 
-1212 QLGEEKRAEIYA
+1212 
-1224 EKCRY
+1224 
-1229 IIYGT
+1229 
-1234 HRRDLFSRRK
+1234 
-1244 VIGDK
+1244 
-1249 IFYEQPK
+1249 
-1256 RVSIIDEETKALLSD
+1256 LLSVFHF
-1271 LQNGEMTKQKDRK
+1271 
-1284 YCQAIFEKARK
+1284 Y
-1295 NNGGSIASE
+1295 
-1304 FMDDLQKIVDAYE
+1304 Y
-1317 EVKDYDKELKW
+1317 
-1328 LKQIILLQS
+1328 
-1337 AGRWFDNPVVTVRTP
+1337 GRF
-1352 DGKTTTEFYPG
+1352 
-1363 HYFMEPYYERAICT
+1363 
-1377 ARKNHDDK
+1377 
-1385 SVIELTEELFDILLK
+1385 
-1400 DNQARNRDGL
+1400 
-1410 FPRISDLLIWLRAC
+1410 
-1424 GLYIY
+1424 
-1429 CCCVQKKYDGAK
+1429 
-1441 DALLKAEKDLG
+1441 
-1452 DYIKNW
+1452 
-1458 NRGMT
+1458 
-1463 KATEQVKQAE
+1463 
-1473 QFEEQWYA
+1473 
-1481 SDLQNYV
+1481 
-1488 SIIEE
+1488 
-1493 YNKQKEPMFRFF
+1493 
-1505 EEQLSLLKK
+1505 
-1514 ILPEHHPILYM
+1514 
-1525 QRDLQIWFCE
+1525 
-1535 DEEQVETLETLNEK
+1535 
-1549 EKLIAIENGWAS
+1549 
-1561 WWEPDT
+1561 

>member
-88 AAREMKISQEVA
+88 AAREMKISQEIA

-173 SKPVL
+173 SKSVL

-246 PLGKES
+246 PLGKET

-302 SDLEEE
+302 SDLKKE
-308 LKNPTL
+308 LKAPTL
-314 NASGINDPQLTP
+314 NASGINDPQLTS

-407 FSGIGKTKLV
+407 FSGIGKTKMV

-494 IDNVDDDTKKFWNS
+494 IDNVDDDTQEYWDS

-535 TRLDVSDVAGIVP
+535 TRLDVSNVTGIVP

-560 AILRENSKDA
+560 TILRENSKDA

-626 GAFAKISG
+626 DAFVEISG
-634 QKDTDYSEN
+634 QKDTDYSKN

-687 PHESKDENTENLE
+687 PHESKDENTKNLE
-700 ALNHLLRLGYVQQK
+700 ALNHLIRLGYVQQK
-714 TEENSKKIILNLHT
+714 TEKDSEEVVLNLHT

-736 ELPITLE
+736 EFCITE
-743 QCDIFL
+743 EDKEAFYK
-749 SALPL
+749 SVMGNPTVRWVTSNPL
-754 PYRRYGVQISPQN
+754 PYCCLAEESVSACLQLSDSFRAAAFLEDLGFEWAYWKSYLVRFELVDAEFSSLKDDFISDVMTLIVATENRPQWFESSEKVPSWRCARFYENLFYGVERFWPDCVCSNVSKRTLWLYLTYGLGRTENYLNSPILCQADYKNWAQVKNSIYHKAVELWEQQEQPDRSSLKELYLKCGITDKEFPKFKEKALDNLKKCPQADALDYAFFYEEPVARYFRGSKNIEQLQQALQTAHSYEEQYLDQLSTQISELSIRSQYAWESVRRYCKQLID
-767 RIAMA
+767 
-772 EAYIQARKIAEK
+772 EK
-784 ETFLFGYW
+784 
-792 SSCAAA
+792 
-798 WLFNVKNHSRKENY
+798 
-812 VLRIVEYLPDA
+812 
-823 MCIYNALNDG
+823 
-833 LLSVAGVSD
+833 
-842 IQKKVICLHW
+842 
-852 NLWNVLSYVT
+852 
-862 PEYVRKNYETTEL
+862 
-875 AREYWTVCLEEPD
+875 
-888 RKLTYPVLFQ
+888 
-898 EYEKYSERLE
+898 EYEKAAQRISLLERFSVEKADKKCLLALKIEYYFKTDCFQECLTICKNLRDLCTIYERNKWNDTIIEIYKRMGEPEKALEMMLETAKYKDAIVIAAELYSA
-908 EIKRKLSEELHPDNY
+908 
-923 LDYWPY
+923 
-929 TDIASNEKQI
+929 IASNNITGYPETAEEKALVYTEQLIENEKKRIKKAQEKDDCDQLDQAVRRYKQEFIFAVRLHVDHRMNVPNYRDFLVKEI
-939 QVGKELLEH
+939 QWVTKTFPVNKNDWTFQQQDLYGELYYRYIVELYNKEKYQNALEVLDEFEAAGLSDLEKVWKPERRQQTRENILKKLNDSLEPPLNEMHGDVELEELEEQKENLVEAEKDAERAYYSKCKLLEAEASSHDMIEPYDWYRWNTSNSAEEVEDLLLCAVRANWKLEHFDRASNTALSWMEIQPEEFGGWIRARAIWINCLCHQKYYSSAINQLVEIRLDYKKIVKKINASEEAEEVSECLVAFDGDFWKQWIFEIEEILPQNHPILSMAHILIASIYFNDRRIEKSGMNQWGRIGRFEPIKMVFKGMKELL
-948 FERKTNEDYE
+948 
-958 HYLRICKWLAEKAKE
+958 
-973 IDYEKNPDKVQI
+973 
-985 YVQEEKQAAQEYLEF
+985 
-1000 LQEQEPINYE
+1000 
-1010 EIIELCWDR
+1010 
-1019 IERFEKFFAF
+1019 FA
-1029 FISDDEETL
+1029 
-1038 REESVQYEKILLET
+1038 
-1052 RCDYSDFLMKK
+1052 
-1063 EPSDVIAQMECC
+1063 
-1075 DYIAYRFKDEE
+1075 
-1086 KSRQYKN
+1086 
-1093 RAFQVQLDFVEHPKK
+1093 
-1108 YLPIQDPLEEM
+1108 
-1119 RVYWQV
+1119 
-1125 ADWASQQ
+1125 
-1132 PNKEALKQKLCKKI
+1132 
-1146 LKVGQ
+1146 
-1151 ANEERVHIGLTKK
+1151 
-1164 EMDNDPKN
+1164 
-1172 EEEDYIVPA
+1172 
-1181 SLSEKVNY
+1181 
-1189 EAIPMRYRRKKAE
+1189 
-1202 FYDILRKAAY
+1202 
-1212 QLGEEKRAEIYA
+1212 
-1224 EKCRY
+1224 
-1229 IIYGT
+1229 
-1234 HRRDLFSRRK
+1234 LFH
-1244 VIGDK
+1244 
-1249 IFYEQPK
+1249 
-1256 RVSIIDEETKALLSD
+1256 
-1271 LQNGEMTKQKDRK
+1271 N
-1284 YCQAIFEKARK
+1284 
-1295 NNGGSIASE
+1295 
-1304 FMDDLQKIVDAYE
+1304 
-1317 EVKDYDKELKW
+1317 
-1328 LKQIILLQS
+1328 
-1337 AGRWFDNPVVTVRTP
+1337 
-1352 DGKTTTEFYPG
+1352 
-1363 HYFMEPYYERAICT
+1363 
-1377 ARKNHDDK
+1377 
-1385 SVIELTEELFDILLK
+1385 
-1400 DNQARNRDGL
+1400 
-1410 FPRISDLLIWLRAC
+1410 
-1424 GLYIY
+1424 
-1429 CCCVQKKYDGAK
+1429 
-1441 DALLKAEKDLG
+1441 
-1452 DYIKNW
+1452 
-1458 NRGMT
+1458 
-1463 KATEQVKQAE
+1463 
-1473 QFEEQWYA
+1473 
-1481 SDLQNYV
+1481 
-1488 SIIEE
+1488 
-1493 YNKQKEPMFRFF
+1493 
-1505 EEQLSLLKK
+1505 
-1514 ILPEHHPILYM
+1514 
-1525 QRDLQIWFCE
+1525 
-1535 DEEQVETLETLNEK
+1535 
-1549 EKLIAIENGWAS
+1549 WAS
-1561 WWEPDT
+1561 WWEPNT

>member
-1 MRKKWAEGTVLY
+1 MRKEWAEGTVLY

-48 KEFYPEEWE
+48 KEFYPKEWE

-100 RETVHVWPVRG
+100 QETVHVWPVRG

-240 VDGETA
+240 VNGETA
-246 PLGKES
+246 PLGKET

-308 LKNPTL
+308 LKAPTL

-445 AVDTLARNMSTV
+445 AMDTLARNMSTV

-494 IDNVDDDTKKFWNS
+494 IDNVDDDTQEYWDS

-535 TRLDVSDVAGIVP
+535 TRLDVSNVTGIVP
-548 FEVDRLELESLR
+548 FEVDRLELKPLR

-570 NGHSDAQKR
+570 KGRSDAQKR

-626 GAFAKISG
+626 DAFVEISG
-634 QKDTDYSEN
+634 QKDTDYSKN

-674 NSGMYETLFLSCC
+674 NRGMYETLFLSCC
-687 PHESKDENTENLE
+687 SHETTGENTQNLE

-714 TEENSKKIILNLHT
+714 TEEYSGEVILNLHT

-736 ELPITLE
+736 EFCITEEDKEAFYEKVTMNPLFQSILDE
-743 QCDIFL
+743 NGTTGRQLGESTWIAARNLSNADDATQRFGRTYWLSYAVRFFRRQDDKDYNAFL
-749 SALPL
+749 SDCLALMATVQNYPKVFEDMEQSSSWRCARFYENLFLAMNKIKYDDVCKDISQKTLWEYMVYGLGRTKYVYCPL
-754 PYRRYGVQISPQN
+754 LRSEDIMRWEKKQELFCKKAIELWEQQEKPDRTSLKVLYQ
-767 RIAMA
+767 
-772 EAYIQARKIAEK
+772 EA
-784 ETFLFGYW
+784 
-792 SSCAAA
+792 
-798 WLFNVKNHSRKENY
+798 V
-812 VLRIVEYLPDA
+812 
-823 MCIYNALNDG
+823 
-833 LLSVAGVSD
+833 VS
-842 IQKKVICLHW
+842 
-852 NLWNVLSYVT
+852 VT
-862 PEYVRKNYETTEL
+862 PYESFVQFKKK
-875 AREYWTVCLEEPD
+875 ALEN
-888 RKLTYPVLFQ
+888 
-898 EYEKYSERLE
+898 LE
-908 EIKRKLSEELHPDNY
+908 CCP
-923 LDYWPY
+923 
-929 TDIASNEKQI
+929 
-939 QVGKELLEH
+939 QV
-948 FERKTNEDYE
+948 DD
-958 HYLRICKWLAEKAKE
+958 A
-973 IDYEKNPDKVQI
+973 D
-985 YVQEEKQAAQEYLEF
+985 
-1000 LQEQEPINYE
+1000 
-1010 EIIELCWDR
+1010 
-1019 IERFEKFFAF
+1019 FFAF
-1029 FISDDEETL
+1029 YDTQVVSKCKEYLWDWFIDFDNRTAVEKELKEAIQLSLFYGKRYIESHPEIDLFAKAGHIWWTLSRYCNDFIDNRCFSEVPELIAFLGQFDLPKYSYREDFLDLKAKFLFESGQLQECLAVCESPEFFWQKEWYKKLILERMYESEKEEGEPDISENSESTSQSRMWLFRILQKWCSSIIILNILKLIQDDLYGESDEEDDEE
-1038 REESVQYEKILLET
+1038 LET
-1052 RCDYSDFLMKK
+1052 SSQIEVITEKDYFDCMPAPDKDSDDMITPWKWYSWGCVNESYDGRELEKMLMRRIKTEWTEKK
-1063 EPSDVIAQMECC
+1063 YEEARVHAAEWFAFQSEGSGEQIRAQAILVSCYCAERNYTEASKRLKTML
-1075 DYIAYRFKDEE
+1075 DYYKKCGRFIKKAAKNDEE
-1086 KSRQYKN
+1086 IPEWLGS
-1093 RAFQVQLDFVEHPKK
+1093 A
-1108 YLPIQDPLEEM
+1108 
-1119 RVYWQV
+1119 
-1125 ADWASQQ
+1125 
-1132 PNKEALKQKLCKKI
+1132 
-1146 LKVGQ
+1146 
-1151 ANEERVHIGLTKK
+1151 
-1164 EMDNDPKN
+1164 MD
-1172 EEEDYIVPA
+1172 YG
-1181 SLSEKVNY
+1181 
-1189 EAIPMRYRRKKAE
+1189 
-1202 FYDILRKAAY
+1202 YDIPFW
-1212 QLGEEKRAEIYA
+1212 Q
-1224 EKCRY
+1224 
-1229 IIYGT
+1229 
-1234 HRRDLFSRRK
+1234 
-1244 VIGDK
+1244 
-1249 IFYEQPK
+1249 Q
-1256 RVSIIDEETKALLSD
+1256 RVSE
-1271 LQNGEMTKQKDRK
+1271 
-1284 YCQAIFEKARK
+1284 
-1295 NNGGSIASE
+1295 
-1304 FMDDLQKIVDAYE
+1304 
-1317 EVKDYDKELKW
+1317 
-1328 LKQIILLQS
+1328 
-1337 AGRWFDNPVVTVRTP
+1337 
-1352 DGKTTTEFYPG
+1352 
-1363 HYFMEPYYERAICT
+1363 
-1377 ARKNHDDK
+1377 
-1385 SVIELTEELFDILLK
+1385 
-1400 DNQARNRDGL
+1400 
-1410 FPRISDLLIWLRAC
+1410 
-1424 GLYIY
+1424 
-1429 CCCVQKKYDGAK
+1429 
-1441 DALLKAEKDLG
+1441 
-1452 DYIKNW
+1452 
-1458 NRGMT
+1458 
-1463 KATEQVKQAE
+1463 
-1473 QFEEQWYA
+1473 
-1481 SDLQNYV
+1481 
-1488 SIIEE
+1488 
-1493 YNKQKEPMFRFF
+1493 
-1505 EEQLSLLKK
+1505 
-1514 ILPEHHPILYM
+1514 
-1525 QRDLQIWFCE
+1525 
-1535 DEEQVETLETLNEK
+1535 LETLLPENHPLLSMER
-1549 EKLIAIENGWAS
+1549 LILCHIYLYRAKSVKARDVFVKIVKGVIAAPFHNWAS

>member
-48 KEFYPEEWE
+48 KEFYPQEWE

-69 DSPDEDQGLLSCY
+69 DSPDEDPGLLSCY
-82 KKLAEQ
+82 EKLAKQ

-158 KEKSKE
+158 KKKSKE
-164 TPLGNLQPN
+164 APLGNLQPN
-173 SKPVL
+173 SKSVL

-240 VDGETA
+240 VDGKTA
-246 PLGKES
+246 PLGEES

-258 FAAPELADGGERR
+258 FAAPELKGGGEQR

-308 LKNPTL
+308 LKAPTL

-326 AVQKSLDRILSG
+326 AVQKSLDQILSG
-338 AAEIE
+338 AAEIK

-494 IDNVDDDTKKFWNS
+494 IDNVDDDTQEYWDS

-535 TRLDVSDVAGIVP
+535 TRLDVSNVTGIVP

-560 AILRENSKDA
+560 AILRENSKDVK
-570 NGHSDAQKR
+570 GHSDAQKR

-626 GAFAKISG
+626 GAFVEISG
-634 QKDTDYSEN
+634 QKDTDYSKN

-687 PHESKDENTENLE
+687 PHESKDENTKNLE

-714 TEENSKKIILNLHT
+714 TEEDSEEVILNLHT

-736 ELPITLE
+736 VLAITLE

-767 RIAMA
+767 CIAMA

-784 ETFLFGYW
+784 ETFPFGYW

-798 WLFNVKNHSRKENY
+798 WLFNVKNRSRKENY

-1019 IERFEKFFAF
+1019 IERFENFFAF

-1108 YLPIQDPLEEM
+1108 YLPIQDPLEEV

-1151 ANEERVHIGLTKK
+1151 ENEERVHIGLTKK

-1256 RVSIIDEETKALLSD
+1256 RVSIIDEETKSLLSN
-1271 LQNGEMTKQKDRK
+1271 LQNGEMTNGKDRK

-1317 EVKDYDKELKW
+1317 KVKDYDKELKW

-1385 SVIELTEELFDILLK
+1385 SVIELTEELFDILSK

-1493 YNKQKEPMFRFF
+1493 YNKKKEPMFRFF

>member
-48 KEFYPEEWE
+48 KEFYPQEWE

-69 DSPDEDQGLLSCY
+69 DSPDEDPGLLSCY

-88 AAREMKISQEVA
+88 AAREMEISQKVA

-119 EPDGTVWQA
+119 EPDGAVWQA

-173 SKPVL
+173 CKPVL

-240 VDGETA
+240 VDGKTA

-258 FAAPELADGGERR
+258 FAAPELKGGGEQR

-308 LKNPTL
+308 LKAPTL
-314 NASGINDPQLTP
+314 DASGINDPQLTP
-326 AVQKSLDRILSG
+326 AVQKSLDQILSG

-354 EQVMQL
+354 EQIMQL

-383 LGRDKDIKKI
+383 LGRDKDIQKI

-494 IDNVDDDTKKFWNS
+494 IDNVDDDTQEYWDS

-535 TRLDVSDVAGIVP
+535 TRLDVSNVTGIVP
-548 FEVDRLELESLR
+548 FEVDRLELEPLR

-570 NGHSDAQKR
+570 KGRSDAQKR

-626 GAFAKISG
+626 GAFVEISG
-634 QKDTDYSEN
+634 QKDTDYSKN

-687 PHESKDENTENLE
+687 PHESKDENTKNLE

-714 TEENSKKIILNLHT
+714 TEEDSEEVILNLHT

-736 ELPITLE
+736 EFCITEEDKEAFYKSVMGNPTFRWVTSNPFYCFLFEECASCQQLADSFQMAAFYMDPGFEWAYWKSYSVRFALLDLDHSPLKDDFISDVMTLIAIAENRPQWFESTEKAPSWRCARFYENLFYGAERFGPEDVRSNISKRTLWLYLVYGLGRAENDLKSPI
-743 QCDIFL
+743 L
-749 SALPL
+749 SAKEERNWSEVKRSLHRKAVALWEQQDQPDRVSLKELYLDDFPTVEEFSAFQEKALENLKKCPQADALDYADFYSITVARSYRASENDEQVERALQKASYYEEQYLRQLSTQTTKLSERSKPAWRALNRHCDGLVEKGEYEKASRLIDLLEKFSVDECDAKELLKTKAKYCFGTGRFQECIDLCASFEKYEFYERDEYIIKAYKQLGEPEKALEIALTLVGWPKYKDAIAIADELYSTIASSCITEHPETAEGKAFLYIEWLIENEKRRVKQAQEGKDYNRLDQVILSYKNEFLFAVYLQEKELYDRDFLIKEIQWVTKAFSEDKSDWTFQQQDLYGEIYFRYVRELYNDEKYQEALEALDEFEAAGLEDLERVWKAERRQEAREKILKKLNGSSKVLSNETHGSGELEEIEELEEDPL
-754 PYRRYGVQISPQN
+754 EIERN
-767 RIAMA
+767 A
-772 EAYIQARKIAEK
+772 ERAYLDGCKKLKAEK
-784 ETFLFGYW
+784 NSHDMIEPFCWDSWDRLGLNGKYW
-792 SSCAAA
+792 AKD
-798 WLFNVKNHSRKENY
+798 LEG
-812 VLRIVEYLPDA
+812 L
-823 MCIYNALNDG
+823 
-833 LLSVAGVSD
+833 LLSVVHAN
-842 IQKKVICLHW
+842 W
-852 NLWNVLSYVT
+852 N
-862 PEYVRKNYETTEL
+862 
-875 AREYWTVCLEEPD
+875 
-888 RKLTYPVLFQ
+888 
-898 EYEKYSERLE
+898 
-908 EIKRKLSEELHPDNY
+908 
-923 LDYWPY
+923 
-929 TDIASNEKQI
+929 
-939 QVGKELLEH
+939 LEH
-948 FERKTNEDYE
+948 FERASQN
-958 HYLRICKWLAEKAKE
+958 
-973 IDYEKNPDKVQI
+973 
-985 YVQEEKQAAQEYLEF
+985 
-1000 LQEQEPINYE
+1000 
-1010 EIIELCWDR
+1010 
-1019 IERFEKFFAF
+1019 
-1029 FISDDEETL
+1029 
-1038 REESVQYEKILLET
+1038 
-1052 RCDYSDFLMKK
+1052 
-1063 EPSDVIAQMECC
+1063 AQMWAELQPEGSVGF
-1075 DYIAYRFKDEE
+1075 I
-1086 KSRQYKN
+1086 
-1093 RAFQVQLDFVEHPKK
+1093 RAL
-1108 YLPIQDPLEEM
+1108 
-1119 RVYWQV
+1119 
-1125 ADWASQQ
+1125 A
-1132 PNKEALKQKLCKKI
+1132 I
-1146 LKVGQ
+1146 L
-1151 ANEERVHIGLTKK
+1151 AN
-1164 EMDNDPKN
+1164 
-1172 EEEDYIVPA
+1172 
-1181 SLSEKVNY
+1181 
-1189 EAIPMRYRRKKAE
+1189 
-1202 FYDILRKAAY
+1202 
-1212 QLGEEKRAEIYA
+1212 
-1224 EKCRY
+1224 
-1229 IIYGT
+1229 
-1234 HRRDLFSRRK
+1234 
-1244 VIGDK
+1244 
-1249 IFYEQPK
+1249 
-1256 RVSIIDEETKALLSD
+1256 
-1271 LQNGEMTKQKDRK
+1271 
-1284 YCQAIFEKARK
+1284 
-1295 NNGGSIASE
+1295 
-1304 FMDDLQKIVDAYE
+1304 
-1317 EVKDYDKELKW
+1317 
-1328 LKQIILLQS
+1328 
-1337 AGRWFDNPVVTVRTP
+1337 
-1352 DGKTTTEFYPG
+1352 
-1363 HYFMEPYYERAICT
+1363 
-1377 ARKNHDDK
+1377 
-1385 SVIELTEELFDILLK
+1385 
-1400 DNQARNRDGL
+1400 
-1410 FPRISDLLIWLRAC
+1410 
-1424 GLYIY
+1424 
-1429 CCCVQKKYDGAK
+1429 CCCHQKCY
-1441 DALLKAEKDLG
+1441 
-1452 DYIKNW
+1452 
-1458 NRGMT
+1458 T
-1463 KATEQVKQAE
+1463 PT
-1473 QFEEQWYA
+1473 
-1481 SDLQNYV
+1481 
-1488 SIIEE
+1488 
-1493 YNKQKEPMFRFF
+1493 
-1505 EEQLSLLKK
+1505 LSLLIYMRKNMQTLLK
-1514 ILPEHHPILYM
+1514 NVIKQYTSSTSTESEGRLLVNLYDVDFWNQWISELEDVLPENHPILVAAHFHLVHIYRM
-1525 QRDLQIWFCE
+1525 CYRLKLEGRFGRKAGRFE
-1535 DEEQVETLETLNEK
+1535 SMRFLLKTLK
-1549 EKLIAIENGWAS
+1549 ELPFALFHNWNS

>member
-48 KEFYPEEWE
+48 KEFYPQEWE

-69 DSPDEDQGLLSCY
+69 DSPDEDPGLLSCY
-82 KKLAEQ
+82 EKLAKQ
-88 AAREMKISQEVA
+88 AAREMEISQEVA

-119 EPDGTVWQA
+119 EPDGAVWQA

-158 KEKSKE
+158 KAKSKE

-173 SKPVL
+173 SKSVL

-258 FAAPELADGGERR
+258 FAAPELEGGGEQR

-302 SDLEEE
+302 SDLKKD
-308 LKNPTL
+308 LKAPTL

-326 AVQKSLDRILSG
+326 AVQKSLDQILSG
-338 AAEIE
+338 AAEIK

-354 EQVMQL
+354 EQIMQL

-383 LGRDKDIKKI
+383 LGRDKDIKRI

-526 QLNCKVLFV
+526 QLSCKVLFV

-548 FEVDRLELESLR
+548 FEVDRLEPKPLR

-626 GAFAKISG
+626 DAFAEISG

-687 PHESKDENTENLE
+687 PHESKDENTKNLE

-714 TEENSKKIILNLHT
+714 TEKDSEETILNLHT

-1019 IERFEKFFAF
+1019 IERFENFFAF

-1202 FYDILRKAAY
+1202 LYDILRKAAY

-1493 YNKQKEPMFRFF
+1493 YNKQKKPMFRFF

-1561 WWEPDT
+1561 WWEPNA

>member
-48 KEFYPEEWE
+48 KEFYPQEWE

-69 DSPDEDQGLLSCY
+69 DSPDEDQDLLSCY
-82 KKLAEQ
+82 KKLAKQ

-173 SKPVL
+173 SKSVL

-246 PLGKES
+246 PLGEES

-258 FAAPELADGGERR
+258 FAAPELEGGGEQR

-302 SDLEEE
+302 SDLEED
-308 LKNPTL
+308 LKAPTL

-326 AVQKSLDRILSG
+326 AVQKSLDQILSG
-338 AAEIE
+338 AAEIK

-354 EQVMQL
+354 EQIMQL

-383 LGRDKDIKKI
+383 LGRDKDIKRI

-466 DVPRPVAGIIDDMF
+466 EVPRPVAGIIDDMF

-494 IDNVDDDTKKFWNS
+494 IDNVDDDTQEYWDS

-535 TRLDVSDVAGIVP
+535 TRLDVSNVTGIVP
-548 FEVDRLELESLR
+548 FEVDRLELEPLR

-570 NGHSDAQKR
+570 KGRSDAQKR

-608 RLTVPEIYKEL
+608 ELTVPEIYKEL

-626 GAFAKISG
+626 GAFVEISG
-634 QKDTDYSEN
+634 QKDTDYSKN

-687 PHESKDENTENLE
+687 PHESKDENTKNLE

-714 TEENSKKIILNLHT
+714 TEKDSEEVILNLHT

-736 ELPITLE
+736 VLAITLE

-798 WLFNVKNHSRKENY
+798 WLFNVKNRSRKENY

-1151 ANEERVHIGLTKK
+1151 ENEERVHIGLTKK

-1256 RVSIIDEETKALLSD
+1256 RVSIIDEETKSLLSD

-1295 NNGGSIASE
+1295 SNGGSIASE

-1377 ARKNHDDK
+1377 ARKNHDEK
-1385 SVIELTEELFDILLK
+1385 SVIELTEELFDILSK

-1463 KATEQVKQAE
+1463 KVTEQVKQAE

-1535 DEEQVETLETLNEK
+1535 DEEQLKTLETLNEK

-1561 WWEPDT
+1561 WWEPNT

>member
-48 KEFYPEEWE
+48 KEFYPQEWE

-69 DSPDEDQGLLSCY
+69 DSPDEDPGLLSCY
-82 KKLAEQ
+82 EKLAKQ
-88 AAREMKISQEVA
+88 AAREMEISQKVA

-158 KEKSKE
+158 KKKSKE

-246 PLGKES
+246 PLGEES

-258 FAAPELADGGERR
+258 FAAPELKGGGEQR

-302 SDLEEE
+302 SNLEEE
-308 LKNPTL
+308 LKAPML

-338 AAEIE
+338 AAEIK

-354 EQVMQL
+354 EQIMQL

-548 FEVDRLELESLR
+548 FEVDKLEPKSLR

-570 NGHSDAQKR
+570 KGHSDAQKR

-619 SCDGYGS
+619 SCDGYDS
-626 GAFAKISG
+626 GAFAEISG

-643 RIEGHLIRLFRLAN
+643 RIEEHLIRLFRLAN

-687 PHESKDENTENLE
+687 PHESKDENTKNLE

-714 TEENSKKIILNLHT
+714 TEKDSEEVILNLHT
-728 LVRVVARK
+728 LVRVVAKK
-736 ELPITLE
+736 ELVITPE
-743 QCDIFL
+743 QCDKFL
-749 SALPL
+749 ERAQAEFDSNNEDVSSDGHIPEKTLSGAYNEAWKMYAGKTPMAYLWASYLINYQLEWAENTKYTGEDCACYAEVIPFALQD
-754 PYRRYGVQISPQN
+754 G
-767 RIAMA
+767 A
-772 EAYIQARKIAEK
+772 EAYPWIRQVYLNLFHWFNTEIIEWPEALYRLKKSEKFCRTFFEFTNECKNDEIAL
-784 ETFLFGYW
+784 TF
-792 SSCAAA
+792 
-798 WLFNVKNHSRKENY
+798 
-812 VLRIVEYLPDA
+812 
-823 MCIYNALNDG
+823 
-833 LLSVAGVSD
+833 
-842 IQKKVICLHW
+842 
-852 NLWNVLSYVT
+852 
-862 PEYVRKNYETTEL
+862 
-875 AREYWTVCLEEPD
+875 
-888 RKLTYPVLFQ
+888 
-898 EYEKYSERLE
+898 
-908 EIKRKLSEELHPDNY
+908 SEEL
-923 LDYWPY
+923 
-929 TDIASNEKQI
+929 Q
-939 QVGKELLEH
+939 LLE
-948 FERKTNEDYE
+948 KY
-958 HYLRICKWLAEKAKE
+958 AE
-973 IDYEKNPDKVQI
+973 VGQ
-985 YVQEEKQAAQEYLEF
+985 
-1000 LQEQEPINYE
+1000 
-1010 EIIELCWDR
+1010 
-1019 IERFEKFFAF
+1019 
-1029 FISDDEETL
+1029 
-1038 REESVQYEKILLET
+1038 
-1052 RCDYSDFLMKK
+1052 
-1063 EPSDVIAQMECC
+1063 
-1075 DYIAYRFKDEE
+1075 
-1086 KSRQYKN
+1086 
-1093 RAFQVQLDFVEHPKK
+1093 
-1108 YLPIQDPLEEM
+1108 
-1119 RVYWQV
+1119 
-1125 ADWASQQ
+1125 
-1132 PNKEALKQKLCKKI
+1132 KI
-1146 LKVGQ
+1146 LKMTETQ
-1151 ANEERVHIGLTKK
+1151 AK
-1164 EMDNDPKN
+1164 
-1172 EEEDYIVPA
+1172 
-1181 SLSEKVNY
+1181 
-1189 EAIPMRYRRKKAE
+1189 
-1202 FYDILRKAAY
+1202 
-1212 QLGEEKRAEIYA
+1212 Q
-1224 EKCRY
+1224 
-1229 IIYGT
+1229 
-1234 HRRDLFSRRK
+1234 
-1244 VIGDK
+1244 
-1249 IFYEQPK
+1249 
-1256 RVSIIDEETKALLSD
+1256 DEELL
-1271 LQNGEMTKQKDRK
+1271 LW
-1284 YCQAIFEKARK
+1284 I
-1295 NNGGSIASE
+1295 
-1304 FMDDLQKIVDAYE
+1304 
-1317 EVKDYDKELKW
+1317 YDKLHYLYKDLMHNQNDALHCAEEILKIA
-1328 LKQIILLQS
+1328 KQRYLGRFS
-1337 AGRWFDNPVVTVRTP
+1337 AKFKDPFDGWKVVRINLESYYCDLGR
-1352 DGKTTTEFYPG
+1352 
-1363 HYFMEPYYERAICT
+1363 
-1377 ARKNHDDK
+1377 
-1385 SVIELTEELFDILLK
+1385 TEELFRDFKIYRKYTELSETNPDIELNKNRVKECLRSVRYKIYNAAEVRFNDFNCWK
-1400 DNQARNRDGL
+1400 DINHAFEMELYVFEDEQKYFEVLCDT
-1410 FPRISDLLIWLRAC
+1410 ISDLEQPVEEDEQNKTETLWNWTAAKLLEAQFYIHSNKTERLSFVFDLLENRLRLEAQNRRTPDEEFTRYYIGVCIMRSQFYAEQKNYKKAIDCIDEVIFITKSKEEYQRLNFFLRGEKASFYERCDCKAEAQAERNEVLKLFHAIKMLSPAECEISDLYFEITESLLYLLESEKRYTEKLDVLNVMIDTECKFIGGGLIIKKVGGQEKLEKYYQQAIETAQNLGKIAEARKLSRVAYKHFFENTKVAYKYFSEKGVDCPAKFIYPAEFIRVSCTRAYYVC
-1424 GLYIY
+1424 RWDSTEAANILQEAFAWMGYILVEKIY
-1429 CCCVQKKYDGAK
+1429 RGIT
-1441 DALLKAEKDLG
+1441 ALQEEKLFSENAVDFFRMRLKALQETFPLETAV
-1452 DYIKNW
+1452 IHQQ
-1458 NRGMT
+1458 
-1463 KATEQVKQAE
+1463 EQILK
-1473 QFEEQWYA
+1473 YA
-1481 SDLQNYV
+1481 
-1488 SIIEE
+1488 EE
-1493 YNKQKEPMFRFF
+1493 YG
-1505 EEQLSLLKK
+1505 S
-1514 ILPEHHPILYM
+1514 I
-1525 QRDLQIWFCE
+1525 
-1535 DEEQVETLETLNEK
+1535 
-1549 EKLIAIENGWAS
+1549 
-1561 WWEPDT
+1561 

>member
-48 KEFYPEEWE
+48 KEFYPQEWE

-69 DSPDEDQGLLSCY
+69 DSPDEDPGLLSCY

-88 AAREMKISQEVA
+88 AAREMTISQEVA

-158 KEKSKE
+158 KKKSKE

-200 HEAGYLHGDIN
+200 HAAGYLHGDIN

-240 VDGETA
+240 VDGKTA
-246 PLGKES
+246 PLGDES

-258 FAAPELADGGERR
+258 FAAPELKGGGEQR

-302 SDLEEE
+302 SDLEED
-308 LKNPTL
+308 LKAPTL
-314 NASGINDPQLTP
+314 DASGINDPQLTP
-326 AVQKSLDRILSG
+326 AVQKSLDQILSG
-338 AAEIE
+338 AAEIK

-354 EQVMQL
+354 EQIMQL

-383 LGRDKDIKKI
+383 LGRDKDIKRI

-466 DVPRPVAGIIDDMF
+466 EVPRPVAGIIDDMF

-526 QLNCKVLFV
+526 QLSCKVLFV

-548 FEVDRLELESLR
+548 FEVDRLEPKPLR

-570 NGHSDAQKR
+570 KGHSDAQKR

-626 GAFAKISG
+626 GAFAEISG
-634 QKDTDYSEN
+634 QKDIDYSEN

-657 FNEREQDML
+657 FNEREQKML

-687 PHESKDENTENLE
+687 PHETTGENTKNLE
-700 ALNHLLRLGYVQQK
+700 ALNHLIRLGYVQQK

-736 ELPITLE
+736 EFCITEEDRESFYKHVTTNPMFQFLLDEEESSCLQLSDSFWMTTFYMDPGFEWAYWKSYSVRFALLDLNHSPLKDVFISDVMTLIALVENHPQWFESTEKAPSWRCARFYENLFYGAERFRPEDVSSGISKWTLWLYLVYGLGRTENNLKSPI
-743 QCDIFL
+743 L
-749 SALPL
+749 SAKDERNWSEVKRSLHRKAVALWEQQDQPDRVSL
-754 PYRRYGVQISPQN
+754 KNLYQDAYPTVEEFSAFQEKALENLKKCPQADALDYADFYSITVARYYRASENDEQVEHALQKASYYEEQYLQQLSTQTTKLSKRSEWAWRGVNVSCN
-767 RIAMA
+767 RLMEKGEYEKASRLIDLLEKFSVDECDAKQLLKTKAKYCFGTGRFQECIDLCASFEKYEFYERDEYIIKAYKQLGEPEKALEIALTLVGWPKYKDA
-772 EAYIQARKIAEK
+772 IAIADELYS
-784 ETFLFGYW
+784 TIA
-792 SSCAAA
+792 SSCITEHPETAEGKAFLYIE
-798 WLFNVKNHSRKENY
+798 WLIENEKRRVKQAQEGK
-812 VLRIVEYLPDA
+812 D
-823 MCIYNALNDG
+823 YNRLDQ
-833 LLSVAGVSD
+833 V
-842 IQKKVICLHW
+842 
-852 NLWNVLSYVT
+852 VLSYKNEFLFAVYLQEKELYDRDFLIKEIQWVT
-862 PEYVRKNYETTEL
+862 KAFSEDKSDWTFQQQDLYGEIYFRYVREL
-875 AREYWTVCLEEPD
+875 YND
-888 RKLTYPVLFQ
+888 
-898 EYEKYSERLE
+898 EKYQEALEALDEFEAAGLEDLERVWKAERRKETRENILKELNGSSKVLSNETHGSGELE
-908 EIKRKLSEELHPDNY
+908 EIEELEELEEDP
-923 LDYWPY
+923 
-929 TDIASNEKQI
+929 IEAEKAAERAYYS
-939 QVGKELLEH
+939 ELLEPEERPDEMIKPYDWYSWNQLERKMSARELEKLFLNLVHANWKMEH
-948 FERKTNEDYE
+948 FEHASNTALMWLGFQPEGSAEYARAQAILASCLCYQKCYTPAMGQLVGAASY
-958 HYLRICKWLAEKAKE
+958 YLRLVKSLKKVSSENAASEEWQDAIRHGAYSVTFWERRIAELEDSLPQNHPILVVAHFILAFLYSTNYTLNKKIEGIDSLFGRKITRFEPAKMYLKALKE
-973 IDYEKNPDKVQI
+973 I
-985 YVQEEKQAAQEYLEF
+985 L
-1000 LQEQEPINYE
+1000 
-1010 EIIELCWDR
+1010 
-1019 IERFEKFFAF
+1019 FAF
-1029 FISDDEETL
+1029 F
-1038 REESVQYEKILLET
+1038 
-1052 RCDYSDFLMKK
+1052 
-1063 EPSDVIAQMECC
+1063 
-1075 DYIAYRFKDEE
+1075 
-1086 KSRQYKN
+1086 
-1093 RAFQVQLDFVEHPKK
+1093 H
-1108 YLPIQDPLEEM
+1108 
-1119 RVYWQV
+1119 
-1125 ADWASQQ
+1125 
-1132 PNKEALKQKLCKKI
+1132 
-1146 LKVGQ
+1146 
-1151 ANEERVHIGLTKK
+1151 
-1164 EMDNDPKN
+1164 
-1172 EEEDYIVPA
+1172 
-1181 SLSEKVNY
+1181 
-1189 EAIPMRYRRKKAE
+1189 
-1202 FYDILRKAAY
+1202 
-1212 QLGEEKRAEIYA
+1212 
-1224 EKCRY
+1224 
-1229 IIYGT
+1229 
-1234 HRRDLFSRRK
+1234 
-1244 VIGDK
+1244 
-1249 IFYEQPK
+1249 
-1256 RVSIIDEETKALLSD
+1256 
-1271 LQNGEMTKQKDRK
+1271 
-1284 YCQAIFEKARK
+1284 
-1295 NNGGSIASE
+1295 
-1304 FMDDLQKIVDAYE
+1304 
-1317 EVKDYDKELKW
+1317 
-1328 LKQIILLQS
+1328 
-1337 AGRWFDNPVVTVRTP
+1337 
-1352 DGKTTTEFYPG
+1352 
-1363 HYFMEPYYERAICT
+1363 
-1377 ARKNHDDK
+1377 
-1385 SVIELTEELFDILLK
+1385 
-1400 DNQARNRDGL
+1400 
-1410 FPRISDLLIWLRAC
+1410 
-1424 GLYIY
+1424 
-1429 CCCVQKKYDGAK
+1429 
-1441 DALLKAEKDLG
+1441 
-1452 DYIKNW
+1452 NW
-1458 NRGMT
+1458 N
-1463 KATEQVKQAE
+1463 
-1473 QFEEQWYA
+1473 
-1481 SDLQNYV
+1481 
-1488 SIIEE
+1488 
-1493 YNKQKEPMFRFF
+1493 
-1505 EEQLSLLKK
+1505 
-1514 ILPEHHPILYM
+1514 
-1525 QRDLQIWFCE
+1525 
-1535 DEEQVETLETLNEK
+1535 
-1549 EKLIAIENGWAS
+1549 S

>member
-48 KEFYPEEWE
+48 KEFYPQEWE

-82 KKLAEQ
+82 EKLAKQ

-100 RETVHVWPVRG
+100 QETVHVWPVRG

-258 FAAPELADGGERR
+258 FAAPELEGGGEQR

-302 SDLEEE
+302 SDLEED
-308 LKNPTL
+308 LKAPTL
-314 NASGINDPQLTP
+314 DASGINDPQLTP
-326 AVQKSLDRILSG
+326 AVQKSLDQILSG
-338 AAEIE
+338 AAEIK

-354 EQVMQL
+354 EQIMQL

-466 DVPRPVAGIIDDMF
+466 EVPRPVAGIIDDMF

-494 IDNVDDDTKKFWNS
+494 IDNVDDDTQEYWDS

-535 TRLDVSDVAGIVP
+535 TRLDVSNVTGIVP
-548 FEVDRLELESLR
+548 FEVDRLELEPLR
-560 AILRENSKDA
+560 AILRENSKDVK
-570 NGHSDAQKR
+570 GRSDAQKR

-626 GAFAKISG
+626 GAFVEISG
-634 QKDTDYSEN
+634 QKDTDYSKN

-687 PHESKDENTENLE
+687 PHESKDENTKNLE

-714 TEENSKKIILNLHT
+714 TEEDSEEVILNLHT

-736 ELPITLE
+736 VLAITLE

-798 WLFNVKNHSRKENY
+798 WLFNVKNRSRKENY

-1019 IERFEKFFAF
+1019 IERFENFFAF
-1029 FISDDEETL
+1029 FISDDEKTL

-1234 HRRDLFSRRK
+1234 HRRDLFSSRK

-1256 RVSIIDEETKALLSD
+1256 RVSIIDEETKSLLSD

-1304 FMDDLQKIVDAYE
+1304 FMDDLQKIVDVYE
-1317 EVKDYDKELKW
+1317 KVKDYDKELKW

-1377 ARKNHDDK
+1377 ARKNHDEK
-1385 SVIELTEELFDILLK
+1385 SVIELTEELFDILSK

-1463 KATEQVKQAE
+1463 KVTEQVKQAE

-1535 DEEQVETLETLNEK
+1535 DEEQLKTLETLNEK

-1561 WWEPDT
+1561 WWEPDA

>member
-48 KEFYPEEWE
+48 KEFYPQEWE

-69 DSPDEDQGLLSCY
+69 DSPDEDPGLLSCY
-82 KKLAEQ
+82 KKLAKQ
-88 AAREMKISQEVA
+88 AAREMEISQEVA

-158 KEKSKE
+158 KAKSKE

-200 HEAGYLHGDIN
+200 HAAGYLHGDIN

-258 FAAPELADGGERR
+258 FAAPELKGGGEQR

-302 SDLEEE
+302 SDFKKE
-308 LKNPTL
+308 LKAPTL
-314 NASGINDPQLTP
+314 DASGINDPQLTP
-326 AVQKSLDRILSG
+326 AVQKSLDQILSG
-338 AAEIE
+338 AAEIK

-466 DVPRPVAGIIDDMF
+466 EVPRPVAGIIDDMF

-494 IDNVDDDTKKFWNS
+494 IDNVDDDTQEYWDS

-535 TRLDVSDVAGIVP
+535 TRLDVSNVTGIVP
-548 FEVDRLELESLR
+548 FEVDRLEPKPLR

-570 NGHSDAQKR
+570 YGNSDAQKR

-626 GAFAKISG
+626 GAFVEISG
-634 QKDTDYSEN
+634 QKDTDYSKN

-687 PHESKDENTENLE
+687 PHESKDENTKNLE

-714 TEENSKKIILNLHT
+714 TEKDSEEVILNLHT

-736 ELPITLE
+736 VLAITLE

-767 RIAMA
+767 CIAMA

-784 ETFLFGYW
+784 ETFPFGYW

-798 WLFNVKNHSRKENY
+798 WLFNVKNRSRKENY

-862 PEYVRKNYETTEL
+862 PEYVRKNYETTKL

-1019 IERFEKFFAF
+1019 IERFENFFAF

-1132 PNKEALKQKLCKKI
+1132 PDKEALKQKLCKKI

-1151 ANEERVHIGLTKK
+1151 ENEERVHIGLTKK

-1256 RVSIIDEETKALLSD
+1256 RVSIIDEETKSLLSD
-1271 LQNGEMTKQKDRK
+1271 LQNGEMTNGKDRK

-1377 ARKNHDDK
+1377 ARKNHDEK
-1385 SVIELTEELFDILLK
+1385 SVIELTEELFDILSK

-1463 KATEQVKQAE
+1463 KVTEQVKQAE

>member
-48 KEFYPEEWE
+48 KEFYPQEWE

-69 DSPDEDQGLLSCY
+69 DSPDEDPGLLSCY
-82 KKLAEQ
+82 EKLAKQ
-88 AAREMKISQEVA
+88 AAREMTISQEVA
-100 RETVHVWPVRG
+100 QETVHVWPVRG

-158 KEKSKE
+158 KKKSKE

-246 PLGKES
+246 PLGIES

-258 FAAPELADGGERR
+258 FAAPELKGGGEQR

-302 SDLEEE
+302 SDLKKE
-308 LKNPTL
+308 LKAPTL
-314 NASGINDPQLTP
+314 DASGINDPQLTP
-326 AVQKSLDRILSG
+326 AVQKSLDQILSG
-338 AAEIE
+338 AAEIK

-354 EQVMQL
+354 EQIMQL

-466 DVPRPVAGIIDDMF
+466 EVPRPVAGIIDDMF

-494 IDNVDDDTKKFWNS
+494 IDNVDDDTQEYWDS

-535 TRLDVSDVAGIVP
+535 TRLDVSNVTGIVP
-548 FEVDRLELESLR
+548 FEVDRLELEPLR

-570 NGHSDAQKR
+570 KGRSDAQKR

-626 GAFAKISG
+626 GAFVEISG
-634 QKDTDYSEN
+634 QKDTDYSKN

-687 PHESKDENTENLE
+687 PHESKDENTKNLE

-714 TEENSKKIILNLHT
+714 TEKDSEEVILNLHT
-728 LVRVVARK
+728 LVRVVAK
-736 ELPITLE
+736 KVLPVTPEMCEMFLQPMEEYCYGWKYSILE
-743 QCDIFL
+743 KWNLPEGCDRRYTDTIVSESFL
-749 SALPL
+749 SACDGLKSDDFL
-754 PYRRYGVQISPQN
+754 N
-767 RIAMA
+767 
-772 EAYIQARKIAEK
+772 AYWKSCAGRTLYNWMCSKKEK
-784 ETFLFGYW
+784 EKIISCGVEAIIFFDRNRKLFQGATSKAFPYAARFCDNLFFLADRFFLHGDKKSPMEEAERCLQYGKLSVTLYAKTRPLDDELMTKLCYDYFRGW
-792 SSCAAA
+792 SGCYVSMNTEAVVHHAQMLLDAQSLCHCAGS
-798 WLFNVKNHSRKENY
+798 LI
-812 VLRIVEYLPDA
+812 IVNFKLADSYDKLGQMEKAEPYYQTCFDLLEELSGEGKSSTVEA
-823 MCIYNALNDG
+823 EGLKQYCVFLEKSHRYQEALNY
-833 LLSVAGVSD
+833 
-842 IQKKVICLHW
+842 
-852 NLWNVLSYVT
+852 NL
-862 PEYVRKNYETTEL
+862 
-875 AREYWTVCLEEPD
+875 
-888 RKLTYPVLFQ
+888 
-898 EYEKYSERLE
+898 RLE
-908 EIKRKLSEELHPDNY
+908 KAA
-923 LDYWPY
+923 PY
-929 TDIASNEKQI
+929 I
-939 QVGKELLEH
+939 G
-948 FERKTNEDYE
+948 
-958 HYLRICKWLAEKAKE
+958 LR
-973 IDYEKNPDKVQI
+973 P
-985 YVQEEKQAAQEYLEF
+985 
-1000 LQEQEPINYE
+1000 LQEQRLGLYYFLRMYD
-1010 EIIELCWDR
+1010 EL
-1019 IERFEKFFAF
+1019 IVL
-1029 FISDDEETL
+1029 DDQL
-1038 REESVQYEKILLET
+1038 GNPVWFQ
-1052 RCDYSDFLMKK
+1052 
-1063 EPSDVIAQMECC
+1063 P
-1075 DYIAYRFKDEE
+1075 YR
-1086 KSRQYKN
+1086 
-1093 RAFQVQLDFVEHPKK
+1093 P
-1108 YLPIQDPLEEM
+1108 
-1119 RVYWQV
+1119 RVY
-1125 ADWASQQ
+1125 AAAIRAA
-1132 PNKEALKQKLCKKI
+1132 KED
-1146 LKVGQ
+1146 G
-1151 ANEERVHIGLTKK
+1151 N
-1164 EMDNDPKN
+1164 M
-1172 EEEDYIVPA
+1172 
-1181 SLSEKVNY
+1181 
-1189 EAIPMRYRRKKAE
+1189 
-1202 FYDILRKAAY
+1202 
-1212 QLGEEKRAEIYA
+1212 KRMY
-1224 EKCRY
+1224 
-1229 IIYGT
+1229 
-1234 HRRDLFSRRK
+1234 
-1244 VIGDK
+1244 
-1249 IFYEQPK
+1249 
-1256 RVSIIDEETKALLSD
+1256 
-1271 LQNGEMTKQKDRK
+1271 
-1284 YCQAIFEKARK
+1284 
-1295 NNGGSIASE
+1295 
-1304 FMDDLQKIVDAYE
+1304 
-1317 EVKDYDKELKW
+1317 ELK
-1328 LKQIILLQS
+1328 
-1337 AGRWFDNPVVTVRTP
+1337 GRRYAVYS
-1352 DGKTTTEFYPG
+1352 K
-1363 HYFMEPYYERAICT
+1363 
-1377 ARKNHDDK
+1377 
-1385 SVIELTEELFDILLK
+1385 
-1400 DNQARNRDGL
+1400 
-1410 FPRISDLLIWLRAC
+1410 
-1424 GLYIY
+1424 IY
-1429 CCCVQKKYDGAK
+1429 
-1441 DALLKAEKDLG
+1441 
-1452 DYIKNW
+1452 
-1458 NRGMT
+1458 
-1463 KATEQVKQAE
+1463 
-1473 QFEEQWYA
+1473 
-1481 SDLQNYV
+1481 S
-1488 SIIEE
+1488 
-1493 YNKQKEPMFRFF
+1493 
-1505 EEQLSLLKK
+1505 
-1514 ILPEHHPILYM
+1514 
-1525 QRDLQIWFCE
+1525 
-1535 DEEQVETLETLNEK
+1535 
-1549 EKLIAIENGWAS
+1549 
-1561 WWEPDT
+1561 

>member
-48 KEFYPEEWE
+48 KEFYPQEWE

-69 DSPDEDQGLLSCY
+69 DSPDEDPGLLSCY
-82 KKLAEQ
+82 EKLAKQ
-88 AAREMKISQEVA
+88 AAREMEISQEVA

-158 KEKSKE
+158 KKKSKE

-240 VDGETA
+240 VDGKTA
-246 PLGKES
+246 PLGDES

-258 FAAPELADGGERR
+258 FAAPELKGGGEQR

-308 LKNPTL
+308 LKAPTL

-338 AAEIE
+338 AAEIK

-354 EQVMQL
+354 EQIMQL

-466 DVPRPVAGIIDDMF
+466 EVPRPVAGIIDDMF

-494 IDNVDDDTKKFWNS
+494 IDNVDDDTQEYWDS

-535 TRLDVSDVAGIVP
+535 TRLDVSNVTGIVP
-548 FEVDRLELESLR
+548 FEVDRLELEPLR

-570 NGHSDAQKR
+570 KGRSDAQKR

-626 GAFAKISG
+626 GAFVEISG
-634 QKDTDYSEN
+634 QKDTDYSKN

-687 PHESKDENTENLE
+687 PHESKDENTKNLE

-714 TEENSKKIILNLHT
+714 TEKDSEKIILNLHT

-736 ELPITLE
+736 VLAITLE

-798 WLFNVKNHSRKENY
+798 WLFNVKNRSRKENY

-1019 IERFEKFFAF
+1019 IERFENFFAF

-1151 ANEERVHIGLTKK
+1151 ENEERVHIGLTKK

-1256 RVSIIDEETKALLSD
+1256 RVSIIDEETKSLLSD

-1317 EVKDYDKELKW
+1317 KVKDYDKELKW

-1377 ARKNHDDK
+1377 ARKNHDEK
-1385 SVIELTEELFDILLK
+1385 SVIELTEELFDILSK

-1463 KATEQVKQAE
+1463 KVTEQVKQAE